1 MDYKV
6 KTRYVTATPRRAR
19 KGNNAEAS
27 ATSSGGG
34 GASISGGSAA
44 TADAH
49 THPNIDTLNQLDATP
64 ADGYLYLDS
73 TDTDTG
79 EIVRTKVKA
88 GFADEAASADH
99 ATTADHATNADNAD
113 HATNADN
120 ADHAT
125 EASHAATAD
134 DLTQWGTADERY
146 LSRQHDDTAEGSVT
160 FRKATNFEASAQS
173 PDFVSNGFAGS
184 GWAAQ
189 TAEDGKT
196 YVEADNLR
204 IRGTLTA
211 FELVIEKIRA
221 ICGALGISQACGR
234 VKSVD
239 GDATNYY
246 LVLEGDDTHGYGGF
260 QADDYIRCQR
270 WTSNGARGYW
280 VRVSF
285 IGSTAGG
292 HDNVLAINR
301 SEFDAAIVE
310 PHAGEVNAYD
320 HVQEVTAQVAQLVTD
335 DRTALITADDG
346 TSLLLADNSNPTIA
360 GLMVLPEVGDELVQ
374 YGNATDPTRQ
384 SAIYIHANG
393 TGQPAID
400 LLSGITSKSFVGC
413 LACRL
418 GGYLPTG
425 GFGLY
430 AKNGQIISLSPDG
443 QTTHYS
449 LNPDGSFELGQGAI
463 EYDGKGNVTI
473 GNNVTI
479 KWGAQSQTTY
489 KWAVSDNGTSAPN
502 HDWSSTF
509 PTDVAQGQY
518 IWKRTFYP
526 DGTETTELIGF
537 VGKDGI
543 NGVDG
548 KDGVKGEKGDPG
560 IQGEKGDQGIQ
571 GEKGEKGDKGD
582 QGSQGEKG
590 DQGDKGDPGSQGEKG
605 DKGDPGPIGPR
616 GDDGAAYYILAP
628 VGSISRTKQSP
639 TTSPSYSTKTITI
652 EAYRTEG
659 LTSKK
664 FTGGVM
670 KWAIYSS
677 DGTTIQ
683 KEGTGD
689 TVTIDYLHA
698 TRIEFKL
705 FVNEVEVAQKT
716 IPVVWNGTNGKD
728 GKDGADGISLHSNLL
743 VHTDFAPRAENYA
756 GTWLNFRSSLAT
768 INGTLNEGAAV
779 GNTDMLSASVSTQ
792 TDMFLYDVTKLL
804 SSQTWYVIGI
814 TMRGTGTAT
823 VYCYPD
829 TNEQTIY
836 VDGGAKGSPS
846 DASAEF
852 ALTSTWRRHYIAFCT
867 KSSLSGTKYVLVRLA
882 SGSQADISMV
892 TLGRPYEGGSALTA
906 DGYIKNDAQLIR
918 MATPSNMETFCGINS
933 LCTWRSSERDF
944 DFYSQSLGST
954 IMSGQWY
961 TLSFYSRGSGS
972 INTYVYDYGGRVLS
986 DASADMPMAD
996 GVKETTFDNG
1006 GSHTWQLTSEWVR
1019 HIYTFRVRTDGS
1031 YASPI
1036 LLFRATIGTSGD
1048 FIAINQVKLEMG
1060 KTASDWCL
1068 NEMDKKAVSLPD
1080 WMKAFNGY
1088 TMSGDNYIA
1097 SGNAFFGKKEE
1108 IDNTYTGCFMSSNGL
1123 QIGGNTVV
1131 GLYALDHNILK
1142 VAIDPVHQQYY
1153 FKGKVYADEGVFKGT
1168 IYADQGVFNGITTG
1182 MQLNSVTTIDT
1193 TNYTDYLE
1201 LRTHDVTGPTTAKN
1215 YTKYAYP
1222 IIPNLSTIIYVNSL
1236 PETVTVDESTSDT
1249 KIKVTKK
1256 YRSWQLPP
1264 YGTSDDE
1271 IQQALSLVGCKFIIY
1286 NNMKDSEEL
1295 GKGFYLYGRFFKTGE
1310 TDFTTYLTLG
1320 KGMVVLT
1327 MCIDSDGQFYWQY
1340 DGAIAD
1346 MKFNATLKPG
1356 TGFQYKAEIG
1366 YPPVIR
1372 PNN

>member
-34 GASISGGSAA
+34 GASISSGSAA

-49 THPNIDTLNQLDATP
+49 THPNIDTLNQLDAAP

-79 EIVRTKVKA
+79 ETVRTKVKA
-88 GFADEAASADH
+88 GFADEAASANH
-99 ATTADHATNADNAD
+99 AATADRATNADSAA
-113 HATNADN
+113 HATSADS
-120 ADHAT
+120 AAHAT
-125 EASHAATAD
+125 EATHAATAD

-146 LSRQHDDTAEGSVT
+146 LSRQHDDTALGSVT

-173 PDFVSNGFAGS
+173 PDFASNGFAGS

-189 TAEDGKT
+189 TADDGQT

-204 IRGTLTA
+204 IRGRLTA

-292 HDNVLAINR
+292 HNNVLAINR

-310 PHAGEVNAYD
+310 PQAGEVNAYD

-346 TSLLLADNSNPTIA
+346 TSMLLADNSNPTIA
-360 GLMVLPEVGDELVQ
+360 GLMVFPEVGDELVQ

-400 LLSGITSKSFVGC
+400 LLTGITSKSFVGC

-449 LNPDGSFELGQGAI
+449 LNPDGSFSLGQGAI
-463 EYDGKGNVTI
+463 EYNGKGNVTI

-479 KWGAQSQTTY
+479 KWGPQSQTTY

-502 HDWSSTF
+502 DGWSSTF
-509 PTDVAQGQY
+509 PTDVAQGKY

-537 VGKDGI
+537 VGKDG
-543 NGVDG
+543 V
-548 KDGVKGEKGDPG
+548 KGDPG
-560 IQGEKGDQGIQ
+560 A
-571 GEKGEKGDKGD
+571 
-582 QGSQGEKG
+582 
-590 DQGDKGDPGSQGEKG
+590 
-605 DKGDPGPIGPR
+605 KGDPGPRGPQ
-616 GDDGAAYYILAP
+616 GDDGAAYYILSP

-639 TTSPSYSTKTITI
+639 TTSPSYSTTTITV

-659 LTSKK
+659 LTSTK
-664 FTGGVM
+664 FTEGKM

-677 DGTTIQ
+677 DGTIVQ
-683 KEGTGD
+683 EGTGD
-689 TVTIDYLHA
+689 TATINYLHA

-728 GKDGADGISLHSNLL
+728 GKDGANGTSLHSNLL
-743 VHTDFAPRAENYA
+743 VHTDFAPKAENYA

-779 GNTDMLSASVSTQ
+779 GDTDMLSASVSAQ
-792 TDMFLYDVTKLL
+792 TDMFKYDVTKLL
-804 SSQTWYVIGI
+804 SPQTWYVIGI

-836 VDGGAKGSPS
+836 VDGKAKDSPS

-852 ALTSTWRRHYIAFCT
+852 ALTSTWRRHYIAFVT
-867 KSSLSGTKYVLVRLA
+867 KSSLSGTKYVLVRLS
-882 SGSQADISMV
+882 SGAQADIAMV
-892 TLGRPYEGGSALTA
+892 TLGRPYGGGSALTA
-906 DGYIKNDAQLIR
+906 DGYIQNDAQLIR

-933 LCTWRSSERDF
+933 LCAWRSSEREF
-944 DFYSQSLGST
+944 DFYSQALGST

-961 TLSFYSRGSGS
+961 TLSFYARGSGNL
-972 INTYVYDYGGRVLS
+972 NTYVYDYGGRILS

-996 GVKETTFDNG
+996 GVKETAFKND
-1006 GSHTWQLTSEWVR
+1006 GSHTWELTSEWVR
-1019 HIYTFRVRTDGS
+1019 HIYTFRVRTDGTYS
-1031 YASPI
+1031 SPL

-1048 FIAINQVKLEMG
+1048 FIAINQVKLELG
-1060 KTASDWCL
+1060 KNASDWCL

-1080 WMKAFNGY
+1080 WLKAFNGY

-1097 SGNAFFGKKEE
+1097 SGNAFFGRKE
-1108 IDNTYTGCFMSSNGL
+1108 IDGTYTGCMMSSNGL

-1153 FKGKVYADEGVFKGT
+1153 FKGKVYADEGIFKGT
-1168 IYADQGVFNGITTG
+1168 VYADQGVFNGITTG

-1193 TNYTDYLE
+1193 TNCENYLE
-1201 LRTHDVTGPTTAKN
+1201 LRTFDVTGTTTAKT

-1222 IIPNLSTIIYVNSL
+1222 IIPNLSTIINVNSL
-1236 PETVTVDESTSDT
+1236 PETVTVDESTADT
-1249 KIKVTKK
+1249 KIKVTKN
-1256 YRSWQLPP
+1256 YRCWKLPP
-1264 YGTSDDE
+1264 YGSKDDE
-1271 IQQALSLVGCKFIIY
+1271 IQQALALIGCKLVIY
-1286 NNMKDSEEL
+1286 NNVRSYEIA
-1295 GKGFYLYGRFFKTGE
+1295 LYGRFFKAGE
-1310 TDFTTYLTLG
+1310 TDFKAKLTLA
-1320 KGMVVLT
+1320 KGLVALT
-1327 MCIDSDGQFYWQY
+1327 MCVGTDGQFYWQY
-1340 DGAIAD
+1340 DGAVD
-1346 MKFNATLKPG
+1346 ELKVDNFKFAGTLNPG
-1356 TGFQYKAEIG
+1356 TGFTYKAEIG
-1366 YPPVIR
+1366 RPFIR

>member
-6 KTRYVTATPRRAR
+6 TTRYVTATPRKAR

-34 GASISGGSAA
+34 GASISSGSAA

-49 THPNIDTLNQLDATP
+49 THPNLDTLNQLDATP

-79 EIVRTKVKA
+79 ETVRTKVKA

-99 ATTADHATNADNAD
+99 ATTADDAK
-113 HATNADN
+113 NADN

-125 EASHAATAD
+125 EADHAAEAAHAATAD

-173 PDFVSNGFAGS
+173 PDFASNGFAGS

-189 TAEDGKT
+189 TAADGKT

-204 IRGTLTA
+204 IRGRLTA

-260 QADDYIRCQR
+260 QANDFIRCQR

-285 IGSTAGG
+285 IGSTNGG

-320 HVQEVTAQVAQLVTD
+320 HVQEVPAQVAQLVTD
-335 DRTALITADDG
+335 DLTAIITADDG
-346 TSLLLADNSNPTIA
+346 TSMLLADNSNAPIA
-360 GLMVLPEVGDELVQ
+360 GQMVLPEVGDELVQ

-400 LLSGITSKSFVGC
+400 LLTDITSKSFVGC

-449 LNPDGSFELGQGAI
+449 LNPDGSFSLGQGAI
-463 EYDGKGNVTI
+463 EYNGKGNVTI
-473 GNNVTI
+473 GSNVTI
-479 KWGAQSQTTY
+479 NWGPQSQTTY
-489 KWAVSDNGTSAPN
+489 KWAVSDNGVTAPN
-502 HDWSSTF
+502 HGWSSTF
-509 PTDVAQGQY
+509 PTNIAQGKY

-560 IQGEKGDQGIQ
+560 
-571 GEKGEKGDKGD
+571 
-582 QGSQGEKG
+582 
-590 DQGDKGDPGSQGEKG
+590 
-605 DKGDPGPIGPR
+605 PIGPR

-628 VGSISRTKQSP
+628 VGSISRTKEGP
-639 TTSPSYSTKTITI
+639 TTSPSYSTKTITV

-664 FTGGVM
+664 FTEGKM

-677 DGTTIQ
+677 DGTIVQ
-683 KEGTGD
+683 EGTGD
-689 TVTIDYLHA
+689 TATINYLHA

-779 GNTDMLSASVSTQ
+779 GDTDILSASVSTQ
-792 TDMFLYDVTKLL
+792 TDIFRYNVTKLL
-804 SSQTWYVIGI
+804 NPSTWYVIGI

-836 VDGGAKGSPS
+836 VDGDAKGSPS
-846 DASAEF
+846 DASAAF

-867 KSSLSGTKYVLVRLA
+867 KSSLSGTKYVLVRLT

-892 TLGRPYEGGSALTA
+892 TLGRPYGGGSALTA
-906 DGYIKNDAQLIR
+906 DGYIQNDAQLIR

-933 LCTWRSSERDF
+933 LCAWRSSEREF

-961 TLSFYSRGSGS
+961 TLSFYARGSGS

-986 DASADMPMAD
+986 DASADMPLAD
-996 GVKETTFDNG
+996 GVKETAFKND
-1006 GSHTWQLTSEWVR
+1006 GSHTWELTAEWVR
-1019 HIYTFRVRTDGS
+1019 HIYTFRVRTDGTYS
-1031 YASPI
+1031 SPI

-1048 FIAINQVKLEMG
+1048 FIAINQVKLELG
-1060 KTASDWCL
+1060 KNASDWCL

-1080 WMKAFNGY
+1080 WMRAFNGY

-1097 SGNAFFGKKEE
+1097 SGNAFFGKKE
-1108 IDNTYTGCFMSSNGL
+1108 IDGTYTGCMMSSNEL
-1123 QIGGNTVV
+1123 QIGGHTVV

-1153 FKGKVYADEGVFKGT
+1153 FKGKVYADEGEFKGT
-1168 IYADQGVFNGITTG
+1168 IKADKGYFNGVVTGSVRNSTTIIDKSNYSYYTEDLNGGGIGLRFDRTDSIIYLNFNDGENKFTFEEMIFYLIPYSYSTESVSSCLALLGKTYIIYHKGLKKLKLNGKFLKSGEVSTVYETSITSAGSVVKLILQLDKNGVFYWEYVAVVSTPNIPTISSGAMPNKNGTLIF
-1182 MQLNSVTTIDT
+1182 
-1193 TNYTDYLE
+1193 
-1201 LRTHDVTGPTTAKN
+1201 GP
-1215 YTKYAYP
+1215 
-1222 IIPNLSTIIYVNSL
+1222 
-1236 PETVTVDESTSDT
+1236 PETV
-1249 KIKVTKK
+1249 
-1256 YRSWQLPP
+1256 
-1264 YGTSDDE
+1264 
-1271 IQQALSLVGCKFIIY
+1271 
-1286 NNMKDSEEL
+1286 
-1295 GKGFYLYGRFFKTGE
+1295 
-1310 TDFTTYLTLG
+1310 
-1320 KGMVVLT
+1320 
-1327 MCIDSDGQFYWQY
+1327 
-1340 DGAIAD
+1340 
-1346 MKFNATLKPG
+1346 
-1356 TGFQYKAEIG
+1356 
-1366 YPPVIR
+1366 PPVIK
-1372 PNN
+1372 PDPLAE

>member
-6 KTRYVTATPRRAR
+6 TTRYVTATPRKAR

-34 GASISGGSAA
+34 GASISSGSAA

-49 THPNIDTLNQLDATP
+49 THPNLDTLNQLDATP

-79 EIVRTKVKA
+79 ETVRTKVKA

-99 ATTADHATNADNAD
+99 ATTADHATNADNAA

-125 EASHAATAD
+125 EAAHAATAD

-146 LSRQHDDTAEGSVT
+146 LSRQHDDTALGSVT

-173 PDFVSNGFAGS
+173 PDFESNGFAGS

-189 TAEDGKT
+189 TANDGQT

-211 FELVIEKIRA
+211 FELVIDKIRA

-260 QADDYIRCQR
+260 QANDFIRCQR
-270 WTSNGARGYW
+270 WTTNGARGYW

-310 PHAGEVNAYD
+310 PQAGEVNAYD
-320 HVQEVTAQVAQLVTD
+320 HAQEVTAQVAQLVTD

-346 TSLLLADNSNPTIA
+346 TSLLLADNSDPTIV

-374 YGNATDPTRQ
+374 YGNATDTTRQ

-400 LLSGITSKSFVGC
+400 LLTDITSKSFVGC

-449 LNPDGSFELGQGAI
+449 LNPDGSFSLGQGAI
-463 EYDGKGNVTI
+463 EYNGKGTVTI

-479 KWGAQSQTTY
+479 KWGPQSQTTY
-489 KWAVSDNGTSAPN
+489 KWAVSDNGTSAPGSG
-502 HDWSSTF
+502 WSSTF
-509 PTDVAQGQY
+509 PTVVAQGKY

-537 VGKDGI
+537 VGKDG
-543 NGVDG
+543 
-548 KDGVKGEKGDPG
+548 VKGA
-560 IQGEKGDQGIQ
+560 
-571 GEKGEKGDKGD
+571 
-582 QGSQGEKG
+582 
-590 DQGDKGDPGSQGEKG
+590 
-605 DKGDPGPIGPR
+605 PGPRGPQ
-616 GDDGAAYYILAP
+616 GDDGAAYYILSP
-628 VGSISRTKQSP
+628 VGSISRTQQGTAP
-639 TTSPSYSTKTITI
+639 PSYSQKTITV
-652 EAYRTEG
+652 EAYRTQG
-659 LTSKK
+659 LTSTK
-664 FTGGVM
+664 FTEGKM
-670 KWAIYSS
+670 KWVIYGD
-677 DGTTIQ
+677 DGSGGTKIAQ
-683 KEGTGD
+683 EGTGD
-689 TVTIDYLHA
+689 TATLVATRA

-705 FVNEVEVAQKT
+705 YVSEVEVAQKT
-716 IPVVWNGTNGKD
+716 IPVVWNGKDGTN

-779 GNTDMLSASVSTQ
+779 GDTDILSASVSTQ
-792 TDMFLYDVTKLL
+792 TDIFRYNVTKLIGP
-804 SSQTWYVIGI
+804 QTWYVIGI
-814 TMRGTGTAT
+814 TMRGSGIAT
-823 VYCYPD
+823 VYCYPAD

-836 VDGGAKGSPS
+836 VDGKAGGSPS
-846 DASAEF
+846 DASAAF

-867 KSSLSGTKYVLVRLA
+867 KSSISGTKYVLVRLT

-892 TLGRPYEGGSALTA
+892 TLGRPYGGGSALTA
-906 DGYIKNDAQLIR
+906 DGYIQNDAQLIR

-933 LCTWRSSERDF
+933 LCAWRSSEREF

-954 IMSGQWY
+954 IVSGQWY
-961 TLSFYSRGSGS
+961 TLSFYARGSGS
-972 INTYVYDYGGRVLS
+972 LNTYVYDYGGRVLS
-986 DASADMPMAD
+986 DASADRPLAD
-996 GVKETTFDNG
+996 GVKETAFKND
-1006 GSHTWQLTSEWVR
+1006 GSHTWELTAEWVR
-1019 HIYTFRVRTDGS
+1019 HIYTFRVRTDGTYS
-1031 YASPI
+1031 SPI

-1048 FIAINQVKLEMG
+1048 FIAINQVKLEVG
-1060 KTASDWCL
+1060 KNASDWCL

-1123 QIGGNTVV
+1123 QIGGHTVV

-1153 FKGKVYADEGVFKGT
+1153 FQGKVYADEGEFKGT
-1168 IYADQGVFNGITTG
+1168 IKADKGYFNGVVTGSVRNSTTIIDKSNYSYYTEDLNGGGIGLRFDRTDSIIYLNFNDGENKFTFEEMIFYLIPYSYSAESVSSCLALLGKTYIIYHKGLKKLKLNGKFLKSGEVSTVYETSITSAGSVVKLILQLDKNGVFYWEYVAVVSTPNIPTISSGAMPNKNGTLIF
-1182 MQLNSVTTIDT
+1182 
-1193 TNYTDYLE
+1193 
-1201 LRTHDVTGPTTAKN
+1201 GP
-1215 YTKYAYP
+1215 
-1222 IIPNLSTIIYVNSL
+1222 
-1236 PETVTVDESTSDT
+1236 PETV
-1249 KIKVTKK
+1249 
-1256 YRSWQLPP
+1256 
-1264 YGTSDDE
+1264 
-1271 IQQALSLVGCKFIIY
+1271 
-1286 NNMKDSEEL
+1286 
-1295 GKGFYLYGRFFKTGE
+1295 
-1310 TDFTTYLTLG
+1310 
-1320 KGMVVLT
+1320 
-1327 MCIDSDGQFYWQY
+1327 
-1340 DGAIAD
+1340 
-1346 MKFNATLKPG
+1346 
-1356 TGFQYKAEIG
+1356 
-1366 YPPVIR
+1366 PPVIK
-1372 PNN
+1372 PDPLAE

>member
-34 GASISGGSAA
+34 GASISSGSAA

-99 ATTADHATNADNAD
+99 ATTADHAKNADNAA
-113 HATNADN
+113 HATEAY
-120 ADHAT
+120 HAI

-134 DLTQWGTADERY
+134 DLTQWDTADQRY

-173 PDFVSNGFAGS
+173 PDFESNGFAGS

-189 TAEDGKT
+189 TADDGQT

-204 IRGTLTA
+204 IRGRLTA

-260 QADDYIRCQR
+260 QANDYIRCQR
-270 WTSNGARGYW
+270 WTSSGARGYW

-310 PHAGEVNAYD
+310 PQAGEVNAYD
-320 HVQEVTAQVAQLVTD
+320 HAQDVTAQVAQLVTD

-400 LLSGITSKSFVGC
+400 LLTGITSKSFVGC

-449 LNPDGSFELGQGAI
+449 LNPDGSFSLGQGAI
-463 EYDGKGNVTI
+463 QYNGKGDVTI

-479 KWGAQSQTTY
+479 KWGPQSQTTY
-489 KWAVSDNGTSAPN
+489 KWAVSDNGVTAPN
-502 HDWSSTF
+502 HGWDSTF
-509 PTDVAQGQY
+509 PTNIAQGKY

-537 VGKDGI
+537 VGKDG
-543 NGVDG
+543 
-548 KDGVKGEKGDPG
+548 VKGAPG
-560 IQGEKGDQGIQ
+560 A
-571 GEKGEKGDKGD
+571 
-582 QGSQGEKG
+582 
-590 DQGDKGDPGSQGEKG
+590 
-605 DKGDPGPIGPR
+605 KGDPGPRGPQ
-616 GDDGAAYYILAP
+616 GVDGAAYYILAP
-628 VGSISRTKQSP
+628 VGSISRTKKDA
-639 TTSPSYSTKTITI
+639 TTSPSYSTKTITV
-652 EAYRTEG
+652 EAYRTQG

-728 GKDGADGISLHSNLL
+728 GKDGADGTSLHSNLL

-779 GNTDMLSASVSTQ
+779 GDTDMLSASVSTQ
-792 TDMFLYDVTKLL
+792 TDMFRYDVTKLL
-804 SSQTWYVIGI
+804 SPQTWYVIGI
-814 TMRGTGTAT
+814 TMRGSGTAT

-836 VDGGAKGSPS
+836 VDGKAGDSPS
-846 DASAEF
+846 DASAAF

-867 KSSLSGTKYVLVRLA
+867 KSSLSGTKYVLVRLT

-906 DGYIKNDAQLIR
+906 DGYIQNDAQLIR

-933 LCTWRSSERDF
+933 LCAWRSSEREF

-954 IMSGQWY
+954 IVSGQWY

-972 INTYVYDYGGRVLS
+972 INTFVYDYGGRVLS
-986 DASADMPMAD
+986 DASADMPLAD
-996 GVKETTFDNG
+996 GVKETAFNNN
-1006 GSHTWQLTSEWVR
+1006 GSHTWELTAEWVR
-1019 HIYTFRVRTDGS
+1019 HIYTFRVRTDGTYS
-1031 YASPI
+1031 SPI

-1048 FIAINQVKLEMG
+1048 FIAINQVKLEVG

-1080 WMKAFNGY
+1080 WLKAFNGY

-1097 SGNAFFGKKEE
+1097 SGNAFFGRKEIE
-1108 IDNTYTGCFMSSNGL
+1108 DGTYTGCMMSSNGL

-1153 FKGKVYADEGVFKGT
+1153 FKGT

-1182 MQLNSVTTIDT
+1182 MQLNSVTVITES
-1193 TNYTDYLE
+1193 NYTNYLE
-1201 LRTHDVTGPTTAKN
+1201 LRTYKVTGLGIKR
-1215 YTKYAYP
+1215 YKKYAYP
-1222 IIPNLSTIIYVNSL
+1222 IIPNLSTIINVNSL
-1236 PETVTVDESTSDT
+1236 PETVTVDESTADT
-1249 KIKVTKK
+1249 KIEVTKD
-1256 YRSWQLPP
+1256 YRSWVLPP
-1264 YGTSDDE
+1264 YGSTDE
-1271 IQQALSLVGCKFIIY
+1271 DIQQALALIGCKLVIY
-1286 NNMKDSEEL
+1286 NNIDSNQID
-1295 GKGFYLYGRFFKTGE
+1295 LYGRFFKTGE
-1310 TDFTTYLTLG
+1310 TDPKASLTLA
-1320 KGMVVLT
+1320 KGMVALT
-1327 MCIDSDGQFYWQY
+1327 MCVGTDGQFYWQY
-1340 DGAIAD
+1340 DGAIVEL
-1346 MKFNATLKPG
+1346 KFNDLKFQGTLKPG
-1356 TGFQYKAEIG
+1356 TGFSKAEIA
-1366 YPPVIR
+1366 PPFYKT
-1372 PNN
+1372 

>member
-6 KTRYVTATPRRAR
+6 TTRYVTATPRRAR

-34 GASISGGSAA
+34 GASISSGGS
-44 TADAH
+44 TPSADAH
-49 THPNIDTLNQLDATP
+49 THPNIDTLNRLDTTP

-99 ATTADHATNADNAD
+99 AATADHATNADNAD

-134 DLTQWGTADERY
+134 DLTQWDTADQRY
-146 LSRQHDDTAEGSVT
+146 LSRQHDDTAFGSVT

-173 PDFVSNGFAGS
+173 PDFASNGFAGS

-204 IRGTLTA
+204 IRGRLTA

-260 QADDYIRCQR
+260 QANDFIRCQR
-270 WTSNGARGYW
+270 WTTNGARGYW

-320 HVQEVTAQVAQLVTD
+320 HVQDVSAHVVQLVTD
-335 DRTALITADDG
+335 DLASLITVDDG
-346 TSLLLADNSNPTIA
+346 TTELFADDSDTPVA

-400 LLSGITSKSFVGC
+400 LLTGITSKSFVGC

-449 LNPDGSFELGQGAI
+449 LNPDGSFSLGQGAI
-463 EYDGKGNVTI
+463 EYNGKGDVTI

-479 KWGAQSQTTY
+479 KWGPQSQTTY
-489 KWAVSDNGTSAPN
+489 KWAVSDNGTSAPAHGWN
-502 HDWSSTF
+502 STF
-509 PTDVAQGQY
+509 PTAVAQGKY

-537 VGKDGI
+537 VGKDGV
-543 NGVDG
+543 NGN
-548 KDGVKGEKGDPG
+548 PG
-560 IQGEKGDQGIQ
+560 A
-571 GEKGEKGDKGD
+571 
-582 QGSQGEKG
+582 
-590 DQGDKGDPGSQGEKG
+590 
-605 DKGDPGPIGPR
+605 KGDPGPRGPQ
-616 GDDGAAYYILAP
+616 GDDGAAYYILSP
-628 VGSISRTKQSP
+628 VGSISRTQQG
-639 TTSPSYSTKTITI
+639 TAAPSYSQKTITV
-652 EAYRTEG
+652 EAYRTQG
-659 LTSKK
+659 LTSTK
-664 FTGGVM
+664 FTEGKM
-670 KWAIYSS
+670 KWVIYGD
-677 DGTTIQ
+677 DGSGGTKIAQ
-683 KEGTGD
+683 EGTGD
-689 TVTIDYLHA
+689 TATLVATRA

-705 FVNEVEVAQKT
+705 YLDKVEVAQKT
-716 IPVVWNGTNGKD
+716 IPVVWNGKDGTN
-728 GKDGADGISLHSNLL
+728 GKDGADGTSLHNNLL

-779 GNTDMLSASVSTQ
+779 GDTDMLSASVSTQ
-792 TDMFLYDVTKLL
+792 TDIFRYDVTKLL
-804 SSQTWYVIGI
+804 SPQTWYVIGI
-814 TMRGTGTAT
+814 TMRGSGTAT

-836 VDGGAKGSPS
+836 VDGKAKGSPS
-846 DASAEF
+846 DASAAF

-892 TLGRPYEGGSALTA
+892 TLSRPYEGGSALAA
-906 DGYIKNDAQLIR
+906 DGYIQNDAQLIR

-933 LCTWRSSERDF
+933 LCAWRSSEREF
-944 DFYSQSLGST
+944 DFYSQPLGST
-954 IMSGQWY
+954 IISGQWY
-961 TLSFYSRGSGS
+961 TLSFYARGSGS
-972 INTYVYDYGGRVLS
+972 LNTYVYDYGGRVLS
-986 DASADMPMAD
+986 DASADMPLAD
-996 GVKETTFDNG
+996 GVKETTFDTG
-1006 GSHTWQLTSEWVR
+1006 GSHTWPLTSEWVR
-1019 HIYTFRVRTDGS
+1019 HIYTFRVRPDGS
-1031 YASPI
+1031 YSSPL

-1048 FIAINQVKLEMG
+1048 FIAINQVKLELG
-1060 KTASDWCL
+1060 KNASDWCL

-1080 WMKAFNGY
+1080 WMKSFNGY
-1088 TMSGDNYIA
+1088 TMIGDNYIA
-1097 SGNAFFGKKEE
+1097 SGNAFFGRKE
-1108 IDNTYTGCFMSSNGL
+1108 IDGTYTGCMMSSNGL

-1131 GLYALDHNILK
+1131 GMYALDHNILK
-1142 VAIDPVHQQYY
+1142 VAIDPVNQQYY
-1153 FKGKVYADEGVFKGT
+1153 FKGKVYADEGEFKGT
-1168 IYADQGVFNGITTG
+1168 IKADKGYFNGVVTGSVRNSTTIIDKSNYSYYTEVLNGGGIGLRFDRTDSIIYLNLNDGENKFTFEEMIFYLIPYSYSAESVSSCLALLGKTYIIYHKGLKKLKLNGKFLKSGEVSTVYETSITSAGSVVKLILQLDTNGVFYWEYVAVVSTPNIPTISSGAMPNKNGTLIF
-1182 MQLNSVTTIDT
+1182 
-1193 TNYTDYLE
+1193 
-1201 LRTHDVTGPTTAKN
+1201 GP
-1215 YTKYAYP
+1215 
-1222 IIPNLSTIIYVNSL
+1222 
-1236 PETVTVDESTSDT
+1236 PETV
-1249 KIKVTKK
+1249 
-1256 YRSWQLPP
+1256 
-1264 YGTSDDE
+1264 
-1271 IQQALSLVGCKFIIY
+1271 
-1286 NNMKDSEEL
+1286 
-1295 GKGFYLYGRFFKTGE
+1295 
-1310 TDFTTYLTLG
+1310 
-1320 KGMVVLT
+1320 
-1327 MCIDSDGQFYWQY
+1327 
-1340 DGAIAD
+1340 
-1346 MKFNATLKPG
+1346 
-1356 TGFQYKAEIG
+1356 
-1366 YPPVIR
+1366 PPVIK
-1372 PNN
+1372 PDPLAE

>member
-49 THPNIDTLNQLDATP
+49 THSNIDTLNQLDAAP

-79 EIVRTKVKA
+79 ETVRTKVKA

-99 ATTADHATNADNAD
+99 ATTADD
-113 HATNADN
+113 ATNADN

-125 EASHAATAD
+125 EADHAAEAAHAATAD
-134 DLTQWGTADERY
+134 DLTQWDTADQRY
-146 LSRQHDDTAEGSVT
+146 LSRQHDDTAFGSVT

-173 PDFVSNGFAGS
+173 PDFASNGFAGS

-260 QADDYIRCQR
+260 QANDFIRCQR

-301 SEFDAAIVE
+301 KEFDAAIVE

-320 HVQEVTAQVAQLVTD
+320 HVQDVTAQVAQLVTD

-400 LLSGITSKSFVGC
+400 LLTGITSKSFVGC

-443 QTTHYS
+443 RTTHYS
-449 LNPDGSFELGQGAI
+449 LNPDGSFSLGQGAI
-463 EYDGKGNVTI
+463 EYNGKGGVTI

-479 KWGAQSQTTY
+479 KWGPQSQTTY
-489 KWAVSDNGTSAPN
+489 KWAVSDNGTSAPGSG
-502 HDWSSTF
+502 WSSTF
-509 PTDVAQGQY
+509 PTDVAQGKY

-548 KDGVKGEKGDPG
+548 AKGDKGEKGD
-560 IQGEKGDQGIQ
+560 
-571 GEKGEKGDKGD
+571 KGDKGD

-590 DQGDKGDPGSQGEKG
+590 D
-605 DKGDPGPIGPR
+605 KGDPGPRGPQ

-628 VGSISRTKQSP
+628 VGSISRTKKGA
-639 TTSPSYSTKTITI
+639 TISPSYSTTTITV
-652 EAYRTEG
+652 EAYRTQG

-743 VHTDFAPRAENYA
+743 VHTDFAPKAENYA

-779 GNTDMLSASVSTQ
+779 GDTDILSASVSEQ
-792 TDMFLYDVTKLL
+792 TNMFQYDVTKLIGP
-804 SSQTWYVIGI
+804 STWYVIGI

-823 VYCYPD
+823 VYCYPE
-829 TNEQTIY
+829 TNVQTIY

-846 DASAEF
+846 DASAAF
-852 ALTSTWRRHYIAFCT
+852 VLTSTWRRHYIAFCT
-867 KSSLSGTKYVLVRLA
+867 KSSTKYVLVRLT

-892 TLGRPYEGGSALTA
+892 TLGRPYGGGSALTA
-906 DGYIKNDAQLIR
+906 DGYIQNDAQLIR

-933 LCTWRSSERDF
+933 LCAWRSSEREF

-986 DASADMPMAD
+986 DASADIPLAD
-996 GVKETTFDNG
+996 GVKEKTFYNDG
-1006 GSHTWQLTSEWVR
+1006 GHTWELTSEWTR

-1031 YASPI
+1031 YSNPL
-1036 LLFRATIGTSGD
+1036 LLFRATIGTSGA
-1048 FIAINQVKLEMG
+1048 FLAINQVKLEMG
-1060 KTASDWCL
+1060 KNASDWCL

-1097 SGNAFFGKKEE
+1097 SGNAFFGRKEIE
-1108 IDNTYTGCFMSSNGL
+1108 DGTYTGCMMSSNGL
-1123 QIGGNTVV
+1123 KIGGNTVV

-1142 VAIDPVHQQYY
+1142 VAIDPVNQQYY

-1168 IYADQGVFNGITTG
+1168 VYADQGVFNGITTG
-1182 MQLNSVTTIDT
+1182 MQLNSVTVINTS
-1193 TNYTDYLE
+1193 NWADYLE
-1201 LRTHDVTGPTTAKN
+1201 LRVKSTSGLGTIKYN
-1215 YTKYAYP
+1215 KYAYP
-1222 IIPNLSTIIYVNSL
+1222 IIPNLSSIIYVNSL
-1236 PETVTVDESTSDT
+1236 PETVTETDGNNKTS
-1249 KIKVTKK
+1249 K
-1256 YRSWQLPP
+1256 YYKYWQLPP
-1264 YGTSDDE
+1264 YGDSDKE

-1286 NNMKDSEEL
+1286 NNMTDTDSL
-1295 GKGFYLYGRFFKTGE
+1295 GKEFKLYGLFSKKGE
-1310 TDFTTYLTLG
+1310 TDFTTYLNLG
-1320 KGMVVLT
+1320 KGMIILT
-1327 MCIDSDGQFYWQY
+1327 MCVGSDGQFYWEY
-1340 DGAIAD
+1340 DGAL
-1346 MKFNATLKPG
+1346 FNIKLNGTLKPG
-1356 TGFQYKAEIG
+1356 NGWYLQTDNIIK
-1366 YPPVIR
+1366 PPINPR
-1372 PNN
+1372 PMGE

>member
-6 KTRYVTATPRRAR
+6 TTRYVTATPRKAR

-34 GASISGGSAA
+34 GASISSGSAA

-49 THPNIDTLNQLDATP
+49 THPNLDTLNQLDATP

-79 EIVRTKVKA
+79 ETVRTKVKA

-99 ATTADHATNADNAD
+99 ATTADDAK
-113 HATNADN
+113 NADN

-125 EASHAATAD
+125 EADHAAEAAHAATAD

-173 PDFVSNGFAGS
+173 PDFASNGFAGS

-189 TAEDGKT
+189 TAADGKT

-204 IRGTLTA
+204 IRGRLTA

-260 QADDYIRCQR
+260 QANDFIRCQR

-285 IGSTAGG
+285 IGSTNGG

-320 HVQEVTAQVAQLVTD
+320 HVQEVPAQVAQLVTD
-335 DRTALITADDG
+335 DLTAIITADDG
-346 TSLLLADNSNPTIA
+346 TSMLLADNSNAPIA
-360 GLMVLPEVGDELVQ
+360 GQMVLPEVGDELVQ

-400 LLSGITSKSFVGC
+400 LLTDITSKSFVGC

-449 LNPDGSFELGQGAI
+449 LNPDGSFSLGQGAI
-463 EYDGKGNVTI
+463 EYNGKGTVTI

-479 KWGAQSQTTY
+479 KWGPQSQTTY
-489 KWAVSDNGTSAPN
+489 KWAVSDNGTSAPGSG
-502 HDWSSTF
+502 WSSTF
-509 PTDVAQGQY
+509 PTVVAQGKY

-537 VGKDGI
+537 VGKDG
-543 NGVDG
+543 
-548 KDGVKGEKGDPG
+548 VKGA
-560 IQGEKGDQGIQ
+560 
-571 GEKGEKGDKGD
+571 
-582 QGSQGEKG
+582 
-590 DQGDKGDPGSQGEKG
+590 
-605 DKGDPGPIGPR
+605 PGPRGPQ
-616 GDDGAAYYILAP
+616 GDDGAAYYILSP
-628 VGSISRTKQSP
+628 VGSISRTQQG
-639 TTSPSYSTKTITI
+639 TATPSYSQKTITV
-652 EAYRTEG
+652 EAYRTQG
-659 LTSKK
+659 LTSTK
-664 FTGGVM
+664 FTEGKM
-670 KWAIYSS
+670 KWVIYGD
-677 DGTTIQ
+677 DGSGGTKIAQ
-683 KEGTGD
+683 EGTGD
-689 TVTIDYLHA
+689 TATLVATRA

-705 FVNEVEVAQKT
+705 YVSEVEVAQKT
-716 IPVVWNGTNGKD
+716 IPVVWNGKDGTN

-779 GNTDMLSASVSTQ
+779 GDTDMLSASVSTQ
-792 TDMFLYDVTKLL
+792 TNMFQYDVTKLIGP
-804 SSQTWYVIGI
+804 QTWYVIGI
-814 TMRGTGTAT
+814 TMRGSGTAT

-836 VDGGAKGSPS
+836 ADGDAKGSPN
-846 DASAEF
+846 DASAAF

-867 KSSLSGTKYVLVRLA
+867 KSSLSGTKYVLVRLT

-892 TLGRPYEGGSALTA
+892 TLGRPYGGGSALTA
-906 DGYIKNDAQLIR
+906 DDYIQNDAQLIR

-933 LCTWRSSERDF
+933 LCAWRSSEREF

-954 IMSGQWY
+954 IVSGQWY

-986 DASADMPMAD
+986 DASADMPLAD
-996 GVKETTFDNG
+996 GVKETAFNND
-1006 GSHTWQLTSEWVR
+1006 GSHTWELTAEWVR
-1019 HIYTFRVRTDGS
+1019 HIYTFRVRTDGTYS
-1031 YASPI
+1031 NPL

-1048 FIAINQVKLEMG
+1048 FIAINQVKLELG
-1060 KTASDWCL
+1060 KNASDWCL

-1080 WMKAFNGY
+1080 WMRAFNGY

-1097 SGNAFFGKKEE
+1097 SGNAFFGKKE
-1108 IDNTYTGCFMSSNGL
+1108 IDGTYTGCMMSSNGL

-1131 GLYALDHNILK
+1131 GMYALDHNLLK

-1153 FKGKVYADEGVFKGT
+1153 FQGKVYADEGIFKGT
-1168 IYADQGVFNGITTG
+1168 VYADQGVFNGITTG
-1182 MQLNSVTTIDT
+1182 MQLNSVTVINTS
-1193 TNYTDYLE
+1193 NWADYLE
-1201 LRTHDVTGPTTAKN
+1201 LRVKSTSGLGTIKYN
-1215 YTKYAYP
+1215 KYAYP
-1222 IIPNLSTIIYVNSL
+1222 IIPNLSSIIYVNSL
-1236 PETVTVDESTSDT
+1236 PETVTETDGNNKTS
-1249 KIKVTKK
+1249 K
-1256 YRSWQLPP
+1256 YYKYWQLPP
-1264 YGTSDDE
+1264 YGDSDEE

-1286 NNMKDSEEL
+1286 NNMTDTDSL
-1295 GKGFYLYGRFFKTGE
+1295 GKEFKLYGRFSKKGE
-1310 TDFTTYLTLG
+1310 TDFTTYLNLG
-1320 KGMVVLT
+1320 KGMIILT
-1327 MCIDSDGQFYWQY
+1327 MCVGSDGQFYWQY
-1340 DGAIAD
+1340 DGALFKI
-1346 MKFNATLKPG
+1346 KLNGTLKPG
-1356 TGFQYKAEIG
+1356 NGWQIQTDNIIK
-1366 YPPVIR
+1366 PPIYQT
-1372 PNN
+1372 PMGE

>member
-34 GASISGGSAA
+34 GASISSGGS
-44 TADAH
+44 TPSADAH

-79 EIVRTKVKA
+79 ETVRTKVKA

-99 ATTADHATNADNAD
+99 AATADHATNADNAA

-134 DLTQWGTADERY
+134 DLTQWDTADQRY
-146 LSRQHDDTAEGSVT
+146 LSRQHDDTALGSVT

-173 PDFVSNGFAGS
+173 PDFESNGFAGS

-189 TAEDGKT
+189 TANDGQT

-204 IRGTLTA
+204 IRGRLTA

-260 QADDYIRCQR
+260 QANDFIRCQR
-270 WTSNGARGYW
+270 WTASGARGYW

-292 HDNVLAINR
+292 HNNVLAINR

-310 PHAGEVNAYD
+310 PQAGEVNAYD
-320 HVQEVTAQVAQLVTD
+320 HAQDVTAQVAQLVTD

-360 GLMVLPEVGDELVQ
+360 GLMVFPEVGDELVQ
-374 YGNATDPTRQ
+374 YGNATDTTRQ

-400 LLSGITSKSFVGC
+400 LLTGITSKSFVGC

-443 QTTHYS
+443 HTTHYS

-463 EYDGKGNVTI
+463 EYDGKGTVTI

-479 KWGAQSQTTY
+479 KWGPQSQTTY
-489 KWAVSDNGTSAPN
+489 KWAVSDNGTSAPGSG
-502 HDWSSTF
+502 WSSTF
-509 PTDVAQGQY
+509 PTDVAQGKY

-537 VGKDGI
+537 VGKDG
-543 NGVDG
+543 V
-548 KDGVKGEKGDPG
+548 
-560 IQGEKGDQGIQ
+560 
-571 GEKGEKGDKGD
+571 
-582 QGSQGEKG
+582 
-590 DQGDKGDPGSQGEKG
+590 
-605 DKGDPGPIGPR
+605 KGDPGPRGPQ

-628 VGSISRTKQSP
+628 VGSISRTQQG
-639 TTSPSYSTKTITI
+639 TATPSYSQKTITV
-652 EAYRTEG
+652 EAYRTQG
-659 LTSKK
+659 LTSTK
-664 FTGGVM
+664 FTEGVM
-670 KWAIYSS
+670 RWAVYGS
-677 DGTTIQ
+677 DGTIIAQ
-683 KEGTGD
+683 AGTGD
-689 TVTIDYLHA
+689 TVKLVAANA

-728 GKDGADGISLHSNLL
+728 GKDGADGTSLHSNLL
-743 VHTDFAPRAENYA
+743 VHTDFAPKAENYA

-779 GNTDMLSASVSTQ
+779 GDTDMLSASVSAQ
-792 TDMFLYDVTKLL
+792 TDMFKYDVTKLL
-804 SSQTWYVIGI
+804 SPQTWYVIGI
-814 TMRGTGTAT
+814 TMRGSGTAT

-836 VDGGAKGSPS
+836 VDGKAKDSPS

-867 KSSLSGTKYVLVRLA
+867 KSISGTKYVLVRLT
-882 SGSQADISMV
+882 SGAQADISMV
-892 TLGRPYEGGSALTA
+892 TLGRPYEGGSALAA
-906 DGYIKNDAQLIR
+906 DGYIQNDTQLIR

-933 LCTWRSSERDF
+933 LCAWRSNEREF

-954 IMSGQWY
+954 IVSAQWY
-961 TLSFYSRGSGS
+961 TLSFYARGSGS
-972 INTYVYDYGGRVLS
+972 INTFVYDYGGRVLS

-996 GVKETTFDNG
+996 GVKETTFDTG
-1006 GSHTWQLTSEWVR
+1006 GSHTWPLTSEWVR
-1019 HIYTFRVRTDGS
+1019 HIYTFRVRPDGS
-1031 YASPI
+1031 YSSPL

-1048 FIAINQVKLEMG
+1048 FIAINQVKLEVG

-1080 WMKAFNGY
+1080 WLKAFNGY

-1097 SGNAFFGKKEE
+1097 SGNAFFGRKE
-1108 IDNTYTGCFMSSNGL
+1108 IDGTYTGCMMSSNGL

-1131 GLYALDHNILK
+1131 GMYALDHNTLQ
-1142 VAIDPVHQQYY
+1142 VAIDPVNKQYY
-1153 FKGKVYADEGVFKGT
+1153 FKGKVYADEGEFKGT
-1168 IYADQGVFNGITTG
+1168 IKADKGYFKGVVTGSVRNSTTIIDKSNYSYYTEDLNGGGVGLRFDRTDSIIYLNFNDGENKFTFEEMIFYLIPYSYSTESVSSCLALLGKTYIIYHKGLKKLKLNGKFLKSGEVSTVYETSITSAGSVVKLILQLDKNGVFYWEYVAVVSTPNIPTISSGAMPNKNGT
-1182 MQLNSVTTIDT
+1182 L
-1193 TNYTDYLE
+1193 YF
-1201 LRTHDVTGPTTAKN
+1201 GP
-1215 YTKYAYP
+1215 
-1222 IIPNLSTIIYVNSL
+1222 
-1236 PETVTVDESTSDT
+1236 PETV
-1249 KIKVTKK
+1249 
-1256 YRSWQLPP
+1256 
-1264 YGTSDDE
+1264 
-1271 IQQALSLVGCKFIIY
+1271 
-1286 NNMKDSEEL
+1286 
-1295 GKGFYLYGRFFKTGE
+1295 
-1310 TDFTTYLTLG
+1310 
-1320 KGMVVLT
+1320 
-1327 MCIDSDGQFYWQY
+1327 
-1340 DGAIAD
+1340 
-1346 MKFNATLKPG
+1346 
-1356 TGFQYKAEIG
+1356 
-1366 YPPVIR
+1366 PPVIK
-1372 PNN
+1372 PEPLAE

>member
-6 KTRYVTATPRRAR
+6 TTRYVTATPRRAR

-34 GASISGGSAA
+34 GASISSGSAA

-49 THPNIDTLNQLDATP
+49 THPNIDTLNQLDAAP

-79 EIVRTKVKA
+79 ETVRTKVKA
-88 GFADEAASADH
+88 GFADEATSADH
-99 ATTADHATNADNAD
+99 ATTADHATNADNAT
-113 HATNADN
+113 HATEAT
-120 ADHAT
+120 HAA

-134 DLTQWGTADERY
+134 DLTQWGTADQRY

-189 TAEDGKT
+189 TAADGKT

-204 IRGTLTA
+204 IRGKLTA

-260 QADDYIRCQR
+260 RANDFIRCQR
-270 WTSNGARGYW
+270 WTTNGARGYW

-320 HVQEVTAQVAQLVTD
+320 HVVQEVPAQVVQLVTD

-346 TSLLLADNSNPTIA
+346 TSLLLADNSDPTIA
-360 GLMVLPEVGDELVQ
+360 GLMVLPEAGDELVQ
-374 YGNATDPTRQ
+374 YGNATDTTRQ

-400 LLSGITSKSFVGC
+400 LLTGITSKSFVGC

-443 QTTHYS
+443 HTTHYS
-449 LNPDGSFELGQGAI
+449 LNPDGSFSLGQGAI
-463 EYDGKGNVTI
+463 EYNGKGTVTI

-479 KWGAQSQTTY
+479 KWGPQSQTTY
-489 KWAVSDNGTSAPN
+489 KWAVSDNGVTAPN
-502 HDWSSTF
+502 RGWDSTF
-509 PTDVAQGQY
+509 PTNIAQGKY

-537 VGKDGI
+537 VGKDGV

-548 KDGVKGEKGDPG
+548 KDGINGE
-560 IQGEKGDQGIQ
+560 
-571 GEKGEKGDKGD
+571 
-582 QGSQGEKG
+582 
-590 DQGDKGDPGSQGEKG
+590 KGDPGSQGEKG

-628 VGSISRTKQSP
+628 VGSISRTQQG
-639 TTSPSYSTKTITI
+639 TATPSYSQKTITV
-652 EAYRTEG
+652 EAYRTQG
-659 LTSKK
+659 LKSTK
-664 FTGGVM
+664 FTGGKM
-670 KWAIYSS
+670 KWIIYGDDGSG
-677 DGTTIQ
+677 GTTIAQ
-683 KEGTGD
+683 EGTGD
-689 TVTIDYLHA
+689 TATLVATRA

-705 FVNEVEVAQKT
+705 YLDKVEVAQKA

-728 GKDGADGISLHSNLL
+728 GKDGADGTSLHSNLL

-779 GNTDMLSASVSTQ
+779 GDTDMLSASVSTQ
-792 TDMFLYDVTKLL
+792 TDMFQYDVTKLL
-804 SSQTWYVIGI
+804 SPQTWYVIGI

-836 VDGGAKGSPS
+836 VDGDAKGSPS
-846 DASAEF
+846 DASAAF

-867 KSSLSGTKYVLVRLA
+867 KSSLSGTKYVLVRLT

-906 DGYIKNDAQLIR
+906 DGYIQNDAQLIR

-933 LCTWRSSERDF
+933 LCAWRSSEREF

-961 TLSFYSRGSGS
+961 TLSFYARGSGS
-972 INTYVYDYGGRVLS
+972 LNTYVYDYGGRVLS

-996 GVKETTFDNG
+996 GVKETTFYNDG
-1006 GSHTWQLTSEWVR
+1006 RHTWQLTAEWVR
-1019 HIYTFRVRTDGS
+1019 HIYTFRVRADGS
-1031 YASPI
+1031 YSSPL

-1048 FIAINQVKLEMG
+1048 FIAINQVKLEVG

-1080 WMKAFNGY
+1080 WMKSFNGY
-1088 TMSGDNYIA
+1088 TMIGDNYIA

-1108 IDNTYTGCFMSSNGL
+1108 IDNTYTGCFMSSNEL

-1131 GLYALDHNILK
+1131 GMYALDHNVLK

-1153 FKGKVYADEGVFKGT
+1153 FKGKVYADEGIFKGT

-1182 MQLNSVTTIDT
+1182 MQLNSVTVITDS
-1193 TNYTDYLE
+1193 NYTNYLE
-1201 LRTHDVTGPTTAKN
+1201 LRTYDTGGTTTVKS

-1222 IIPNLSTIIYVNSL
+1222 IIPNISTIINVNYL
-1236 PETVTVDESTSDT
+1236 PETVTVDESTADT
-1249 KIKVTKK
+1249 KIKVTKD
-1256 YRSWQLPP
+1256 YRSWVLPP
-1264 YGTSDDE
+1264 YGSTDE
-1271 IQQALSLVGCKFIIY
+1271 DIQQALSLIGRRLIIY
-1286 NNMKDSEEL
+1286 NNVGSYEIA
-1295 GKGFYLYGRFFKTGE
+1295 LYGRFFKTGE
-1310 TDFTTYLTLG
+1310 TDFKVKLTLA
-1320 KGMVVLT
+1320 KGLAALT
-1327 MCIDSDGQFYWQY
+1327 MCVGTDGQFYWQY
-1340 DGAIAD
+1340 DGAIAELKVD
-1346 MKFNATLKPG
+1346 KYKFAGTLKPG
-1356 TGFQYKAEIG
+1356 TGFQYKAEIE
-1366 YPPVIR
+1366 PPLIR
-1372 PNN
+1372 PFN

>member
-19 KGNNAEAS
+19 KGNNAEAA
-27 ATSSGGG
+27 ATSGGG
-34 GASISGGSAA
+34 GGAYISGGSAA

-49 THPNIDTLNQLDATP
+49 THSNIDTLNQLDAAP

-79 EIVRTKVKA
+79 GIVRTKVKA
-88 GFADEAASADH
+88 GFADEATSANH
-99 ATTADHATNADNAD
+99 ATTADRATNADNAA
-113 HATNADN
+113 HAAE
-120 ADHAT
+120 ADHAA
-125 EASHAATAD
+125 EATHAATAD

-146 LSRQHDDTAEGSVT
+146 LSRQHDDTALGSVT
-160 FRKATNFEASAQS
+160 FCKATNFEASAQS
-173 PDFVSNGFAGS
+173 PDFASNGFEGS

-189 TAEDGKT
+189 TAADGQT
-196 YVEADNLR
+196 YMEADNLR
-204 IRGTLTA
+204 IRGRLTA

-260 QADDYIRCQR
+260 QANDFIRCQR
-270 WTSNGARGYW
+270 WTTSGARGYW

-292 HDNVLAINR
+292 HNNVLAINR

-310 PHAGEVNAYD
+310 PQAGEVGAYD
-320 HVQEVTAQVAQLVTD
+320 HVKEVPAQVFQLVTD

-346 TSLLLADNSNPTIA
+346 TSMLLVDNSTPTITE
-360 GLMVLPEVGDELVQ
+360 LMVLPEVGDELVQ
-374 YGNATDPTRQ
+374 YGNATAPTRQ

-400 LLSGITSKSFVGC
+400 LLTGITTKSFIGC

-443 QTTHYS
+443 HTTHYS
-449 LNPDGSFELGQGAI
+449 LNPDGSFSLGQGAI
-463 EYDGKGNVTI
+463 QYNGKGNVTI
-473 GNNVTI
+473 GSNVTI
-479 KWGAQSQTTY
+479 NWGPQSQTTY
-489 KWAVSDNGTSAPN
+489 KWAVSDNGVTAPN
-502 HDWSSTF
+502 HGWSSTF
-509 PTDVAQGQY
+509 PTNIAQGKY

-548 KDGVKGEKGDPG
+548 KDGINGEK
-560 IQGEKGDQGIQ
+560 

-582 QGSQGEKG
+582 QG
-590 DQGDKGDPGSQGEKG
+590 
-605 DKGDPGPIGPR
+605 PIGPK

-628 VGSISRTKQSP
+628 VGSISRTQQG
-639 TTSPSYSTKTITI
+639 TATPSYSQKTITV
-652 EAYRTEG
+652 EAYRTQG
-659 LTSKK
+659 LKSTK
-664 FTGGVM
+664 FPGGVM
-670 KWAIYSS
+670 RWAIYSV
-677 DGTTIQ
+677 DGSGNTTKS
-683 KEGTGD
+683 KEGTGY
-689 TVTIDYLHA
+689 TATFESTRV

-705 FVNEVEVAQKT
+705 YVGNVEVAQKT
-716 IPVVWNGTNGKD
+716 IPVVWNGKDGTN
-728 GKDGADGISLHSNLL
+728 GKDGADGTSLHNNLL
-743 VHTDFAPRAENYA
+743 VHTDFAPKAENYA

-768 INGTLNEGAAV
+768 ISGTLNEGAAV
-779 GNTDMLSASVSTQ
+779 GDTDMLSASVSTQ
-792 TDMFLYDVTKLL
+792 TDIFRYDVTKLL
-804 SSQTWYVIGI
+804 SPQTWYVIGI
-814 TMRGTGTAT
+814 TMRGSGTAT

-836 VDGGAKGSPS
+836 VDGKASGSPS
-846 DASAEF
+846 DTSAAF
-852 ALTSTWRRHYIAFCT
+852 ALTSTWRRHYIAFVT
-867 KSSLSGTKYVLVRLA
+867 KSSLSGTKYVLVRLS
-882 SGSQADISMV
+882 SGAQADIAMV
-892 TLGRPYEGGSALTA
+892 TLGRPYGGGSALTA
-906 DGYIKNDAQLIR
+906 DGYIQNDAQLIR

-933 LCTWRSSERDF
+933 LCAWRSSEREF

-954 IMSGQWY
+954 IVSGQWY
-961 TLSFYSRGSGS
+961 TLSFYARGSGS
-972 INTYVYDYGGRVLS
+972 LNTYVYDYGGRVLS

-996 GVKETTFDNG
+996 GVKEKTFKNDG
-1006 GSHTWQLTSEWVR
+1006 GHTWELTSEWTR
-1019 HIYTFRVRTDGS
+1019 HIYTFRVRTDGTYS
-1031 YASPI
+1031 SPL

-1048 FIAINQVKLEMG
+1048 FIAINQVKLEVG

-1097 SGNAFFGKKEE
+1097 SGNAFFGKKE
-1108 IDNTYTGCFMSSNGL
+1108 IDDGTYTGCMMSSNGL
-1123 QIGGNTVV
+1123 QIGGHTVV

-1153 FKGKVYADEGVFKGT
+1153 FKGKVYADEGEFKGT
-1168 IYADQGVFNGITTG
+1168 IKADKGYFNGVVTG
-1182 MQLNSVTTIDT
+1182 SVRNSTTIIDKS
-1193 TNYTDYLE
+1193 NYSY
-1201 LRTHDVTGPTTAKN
+1201 
-1215 YTKYAYP
+1215 YTEDLNGGGKG
-1222 IIPNLSTIIYVNSL
+1222 IRFDRIDSIIYLNVNDGNSL
-1236 PETVTVDESTSDT
+1236 
-1249 KIKVTKK
+1249 
-1256 YRSWQLPP
+1256 
-1264 YGTSDDE
+1264 
-1271 IQQALSLVGCKFIIY
+1271 
-1286 NNMKDSEEL
+1286 
-1295 GKGFYLYGRFFKTGE
+1295 
-1310 TDFTTYLTLG
+1310 
-1320 KGMVVLT
+1320 
-1327 MCIDSDGQFYWQY
+1327 
-1340 DGAIAD
+1340 
-1346 MKFNATLKPG
+1346 
-1356 TGFQYKAEIG
+1356 
-1366 YPPVIR
+1366 
-1372 PNN
+1372 

>member
-6 KTRYVTATPRRAR
+6 TTRYVTATPRRAR

-34 GASISGGSAA
+34 GASISSGSAA

-49 THPNIDTLNQLDATP
+49 THSNIDTLNQLDAAP

-73 TDTDTG
+73 TDADMG
-79 EIVRTKVKA
+79 ETVRTKVKA
-88 GFADEAASADH
+88 GFADEAASAAKA
-99 ATTADHATNADNAD
+99 ATAD

-125 EASHAATAD
+125 EATHAAEAAHAATAD

-173 PDFVSNGFAGS
+173 PDFASNGFAGS

-189 TAEDGKT
+189 TAADGKT

-204 IRGTLTA
+204 IRGRLTA

-260 QADDYIRCQR
+260 QANDFIRCQR

-285 IGSTAGG
+285 IGSTNGG

-320 HVQEVTAQVAQLVTD
+320 HVVQDVPAQVAQLVTD
-335 DRTALITADDG
+335 DLSAIITADDG
-346 TSLLLADNSNPTIA
+346 TSMLLADNSNAPIA
-360 GLMVLPEVGDELVQ
+360 GQMVLPEVGDELVQ

-400 LLSGITSKSFVGC
+400 LLTDITSKSFVGC

-443 QTTHYS
+443 RTTHYS
-449 LNPDGSFELGQGAI
+449 LNPDGSFSLGQGAI
-463 EYDGKGNVTI
+463 EYNGKGGVTI

-479 KWGAQSQTTY
+479 KWGPQSQTTY

-502 HDWSSTF
+502 RDWSSTF
-509 PTDVAQGQY
+509 PTDVAQGKY

-537 VGKDGI
+537 VGKDG
-543 NGVDG
+543 V
-548 KDGVKGEKGDPG
+548 KGDPG
-560 IQGEKGDQGIQ
+560 A
-571 GEKGEKGDKGD
+571 
-582 QGSQGEKG
+582 
-590 DQGDKGDPGSQGEKG
+590 
-605 DKGDPGPIGPR
+605 KGDPGPIGPR

-639 TTSPSYSTKTITI
+639 TTTPSYSTKTITV

-664 FTGGVM
+664 FTEGKM
-670 KWAIYSS
+670 KWAIYGS

-728 GKDGADGISLHSNLL
+728 GKDGADGTSLHSNLL

-779 GNTDMLSASVSTQ
+779 GDTDMLSASVSTQ
-792 TDMFLYDVTKLL
+792 TDMFQYDVTKLL
-804 SSQTWYVIGI
+804 NPSTWYVIGI

-823 VYCYPD
+823 VYCHPD

-836 VDGGAKGSPS
+836 VDGKAGGSPS
-846 DASAEF
+846 DASAAF

-867 KSSLSGTKYVLVRLA
+867 KSSISGTKYVLVRLS
-882 SGSQADISMV
+882 SGAQADISMV
-892 TLGRPYEGGSALTA
+892 TLGRPYEGGSALTV
-906 DGYIKNDAQLIR
+906 DGYIQNDAQLIR

-933 LCTWRSSERDF
+933 LCAWRSSEREF

-954 IMSGQWY
+954 IISGQWY
-961 TLSFYSRGSGS
+961 TLSFYARGSGS
-972 INTYVYDYGGRVLS
+972 INTFVYDYGGRVLS

-996 GVKETTFDNG
+996 GVKETAFKND
-1006 GSHTWQLTSEWVR
+1006 GSHTWELTAEWVR
-1019 HIYTFRVRTDGS
+1019 HIYTFRVRPDGS
-1031 YASPI
+1031 YASPL

-1048 FIAINQVKLEMG
+1048 FIAINQVKLELG
-1060 KTASDWCL
+1060 KNASDWCL

-1080 WMKAFNGY
+1080 WLKAFNGY

-1097 SGNAFFGKKEE
+1097 SGNAFFGRKEIE
-1108 IDNTYTGCFMSSNGL
+1108 DGTYTGCMMSSNGL

-1153 FKGKVYADEGVFKGT
+1153 FKGKVYADEGIFKGT
-1168 IYADQGVFNGITTG
+1168 VYADQGVFNGITTG
-1182 MQLNSVTTIDT
+1182 MQLNSVTVITES
-1193 TNYTDYLE
+1193 NYTNYLE
-1201 LRTHDVTGPTTAKN
+1201 LRTYDTGGTTTVKS

-1222 IIPNLSTIIYVNSL
+1222 IIPNISTVINVNYL
-1236 PETVTVDESTSDT
+1236 PETVTVDESTADT
-1249 KIKVTKK
+1249 KIKVTKN
-1256 YRSWQLPP
+1256 YRCWKLPP
-1264 YGTSDDE
+1264 YGSKDE
-1271 IQQALSLVGCKFIIY
+1271 DIQQALSLIGRKLIIY
-1286 NNMKDSEEL
+1286 NNVGSYEIA
-1295 GKGFYLYGRFFKTGE
+1295 LYGRFFKAGE
-1310 TDFTTYLTLG
+1310 TDFKAKLTLA
-1320 KGMVVLT
+1320 KGLVALT
-1327 MCIDSDGQFYWQY
+1327 MCVGTDGQFYWQY
-1340 DGAIAD
+1340 DGAIAELKVD
-1346 MKFNATLKPG
+1346 KYKFSGTLKPG
-1356 TGFQYKAEIG
+1356 TGYQY
-1366 YPPVIR
+1366 
-1372 PNN
+1372 

>member
-6 KTRYVTATPRRAR
+6 KTRYVTATPRKAR
-19 KGNNAEAS
+19 KGNNAEAA
-27 ATSSGGG
+27 ATSSSGG
-34 GASISGGSAA
+34 GASISSGSAA

-49 THPNIDTLNQLDATP
+49 THPNIDTLNQLDAAP

-79 EIVRTKVKA
+79 ETVRTKVKA
-88 GFADEAASADH
+88 GFADEAASAAK
-99 ATTADHATNADNAD
+99 ATTADHATNADNAA
-113 HATNADN
+113 HATEAT
-120 ADHAT
+120 HAA

-173 PDFVSNGFAGS
+173 PDFASNGFAGS

-189 TAEDGKT
+189 TADDGQT

-204 IRGTLTA
+204 IRGRLTA

-260 QADDYIRCQR
+260 QANDYIRCQR

-310 PHAGEVNAYD
+310 PQAGEVNAYD
-320 HVQEVTAQVAQLVTD
+320 HAQDVTAQVAQLVTD

-400 LLSGITSKSFVGC
+400 LLTGITSKSFVGC

-443 QTTHYS
+443 HTTHYS

-479 KWGAQSQTTY
+479 KWGPQSQTTY

-509 PTDVAQGQY
+509 PTDVAQGKY

-548 KDGVKGEKGDPG
+548 KDGAK
-560 IQGEKGDQGIQ
+560 
-571 GEKGEKGDKGD
+571 
-582 QGSQGEKG
+582 
-590 DQGDKGDPGSQGEKG
+590 GDKGDPGSQGEKG
-605 DKGDPGPIGPR
+605 DKGAPGPIGPR
-616 GDDGAAYYILAP
+616 GVDGAAYYILAP
-628 VGSISRTKQSP
+628 VGSITRTKQSP
-639 TTSPSYSTKTITI
+639 TTPPSYSTKTITV

-664 FTGGVM
+664 FTGGKM

-728 GKDGADGISLHSNLL
+728 GKDGADGTSLHNNLL
-743 VHTDFAPRAENYA
+743 VHTDFAPKAENYA

-768 INGTLNEGAAV
+768 ISGTLNEGAAV
-779 GNTDMLSASVSTQ
+779 GDTDMLSASVSTQ
-792 TDMFLYDVTKLL
+792 TDMFRYDVTKLL
-804 SSQTWYVIGI
+804 SHQTWYVIGI
-814 TMRGTGTAT
+814 TMRGSGTAT
-823 VYCYPD
+823 VYCYPY

-836 VDGGAKGSPS
+836 VDGKAGDSPS
-846 DASAEF
+846 DASAAF

-867 KSSLSGTKYVLVRLA
+867 KSSISGTKYVLVRLT
-882 SGSQADISMV
+882 SGAQADISMV
-892 TLGRPYEGGSALTA
+892 TLGRPYGGGSALTA
-906 DGYIKNDAQLIR
+906 DGYIQNDAQLIR

-933 LCTWRSSERDF
+933 LCAWRSSEREF

-972 INTYVYDYGGRVLS
+972 LNTYVYDYGGRVLS
-986 DASADMPMAD
+986 DASADMPLAD
-996 GVKETTFDNG
+996 GVKETAFNND
-1006 GSHTWQLTSEWVR
+1006 GSHTWELTAEWVR
-1019 HIYTFRVRTDGS
+1019 HIYTFRVRTDGTYS
-1031 YASPI
+1031 NPL

-1048 FIAINQVKLEMG
+1048 FIAINQVKLEVG
-1060 KTASDWCL
+1060 KNASDWCL

-1080 WMKAFNGY
+1080 WLKAFNGY

-1097 SGNAFFGKKEE
+1097 SGNAFFGKKE
-1108 IDNTYTGCFMSSNGL
+1108 IDGTYTGCMMSSNGL

-1153 FKGKVYADEGVFKGT
+1153 FKGKVYADEGEFKGT
-1168 IYADQGVFNGITTG
+1168 IKADKGYFNGVVTGSVRNSTTIIDKSNYSYYTEDLNGGGIGLRFDRTDSIIYLNFNDGENKFTFEEMIFYLIPYSYSTESVSSCLALLGKTYIIYHKGLKKLKLNGKFLKSGEVSTVYETSITSAGSVVKLILQLDKNGVFYWEYVAVVSTPNIPTISSGAMPNKNGA
-1182 MQLNSVTTIDT
+1182 LNF
-1193 TNYTDYLE
+1193 
-1201 LRTHDVTGPTTAKN
+1201 GP
-1215 YTKYAYP
+1215 
-1222 IIPNLSTIIYVNSL
+1222 
-1236 PETVTVDESTSDT
+1236 PETV
-1249 KIKVTKK
+1249 
-1256 YRSWQLPP
+1256 
-1264 YGTSDDE
+1264 
-1271 IQQALSLVGCKFIIY
+1271 
-1286 NNMKDSEEL
+1286 
-1295 GKGFYLYGRFFKTGE
+1295 
-1310 TDFTTYLTLG
+1310 
-1320 KGMVVLT
+1320 
-1327 MCIDSDGQFYWQY
+1327 
-1340 DGAIAD
+1340 
-1346 MKFNATLKPG
+1346 
-1356 TGFQYKAEIG
+1356 
-1366 YPPVIR
+1366 PPVIK
-1372 PNN
+1372 PDPLAE

>member
-34 GASISGGSAA
+34 GASISSGSAA

-49 THPNIDTLNQLDATP
+49 THSNLDTLNQLDATP

-79 EIVRTKVKA
+79 ETVRTKVKA
-88 GFADEAASADH
+88 GFADEATSAAK
-99 ATTADHATNADNAD
+99 ATTADHATNADNAA
-113 HATNADN
+113 HATEAT
-120 ADHAT
+120 HAA

-134 DLTQWGTADERY
+134 DLTQWDTADQRY

-173 PDFVSNGFAGS
+173 PDFESNGFEGS

-189 TAEDGKT
+189 TADDGKT

-204 IRGTLTA
+204 IRGRLTA

-260 QADDYIRCQR
+260 QANDYIRCQR

-292 HDNVLAINR
+292 HNNVLAINR

-346 TSLLLADNSNPTIA
+346 TSLLLADDSDTTVT
-360 GLMVLPEVGDELVQ
+360 GLMVRPEVGDELVQ

-400 LLSGITSKSFVGC
+400 LLTGITSKSFVGC

-449 LNPDGSFELGQGAI
+449 LNPDGSFSLGQGAI
-463 EYDGKGNVTI
+463 EYDGKGDVTI

-479 KWGAQSQTTY
+479 KWGPQSQTTY
-489 KWAVSDNGTSAPN
+489 KWAVSDNGTSAPAYG
-502 HDWSSTF
+502 WESTF
-509 PTDVAQGQY
+509 PINVAQGQY

-543 NGVDG
+543 NGNP
-548 KDGVKGEKGDPG
+548 GE
-560 IQGEKGDQGIQ
+560 
-571 GEKGEKGDKGD
+571 
-582 QGSQGEKG
+582 
-590 DQGDKGDPGSQGEKG
+590 
-605 DKGDPGPIGPR
+605 KGDPGPIGPR
-616 GDDGAAYYILAP
+616 GNAGTAYYILAP
-628 VGSISRTKQSP
+628 VGSISRTKQG
-639 TTSPSYSTKTITI
+639 TASPSYSTRTITV
-652 EAYRTEG
+652 EAYQTQG

-779 GNTDMLSASVSTQ
+779 GDTDMLSASVSTQ
-792 TDMFLYDVTKLL
+792 TDMLQYDVTKLL
-804 SSQTWYVIGI
+804 SPQTWYVIGI

-823 VYCYPD
+823 VYCYPE

-836 VDGGAKGSPS
+836 VDGRAKGSPS
-846 DASAEF
+846 DASAAF
-852 ALTSTWRRHYIAFCT
+852 ALTSTWRRHYIAFGT
-867 KSSLSGTKYVLVRLA
+867 KSSLSGTKCVLVRLS

-892 TLGRPYEGGSALTA
+892 TLGRPYGGGSALTA
-906 DGYIKNDAQLIR
+906 DDYIQNDAQLIR

-933 LCTWRSSERDF
+933 LCTWRSSEREF

-996 GVKETTFDNG
+996 GVKETAFKND
-1006 GSHTWQLTSEWVR
+1006 GSHTWELTSEWVR
-1019 HIYTFRVRTDGS
+1019 HIYTFRVRPDGS
-1031 YASPI
+1031 YSSPL

-1193 TNYTDYLE
+1193 TNYNNYLE
-1201 LRTHDVTGPTTAKN
+1201 LRTHDVTGTTSKL

-1222 IIPNLSTIIYVNSL
+1222 IILNLSTIIYVNSL

-1295 GKGFYLYGRFFKTGE
+1295 GKGFYLYGRFFKVGE
-1310 TDFTTYLTLG
+1310 TDSKERLTLA

-1327 MCIDSDGQFYWQY
+1327 MSVGADGQFYWQY
-1340 DGAIAD
+1340 DGTIAD
-1346 MKFNATLKPG
+1346 MNFNATLKPG
-1356 TGFQYKAEIG
+1356 TGFQYKAEIDNL
-1366 YPPVIR
+1366 PFIR

>member
-6 KTRYVTATPRRAR
+6 KTRYVTATPRKAR
-19 KGNNAEAS
+19 KGNNAEAA
-27 ATSSGGG
+27 ATSSSGGG
-34 GASISGGSAA
+34 GAYISGGS
-44 TADAH
+44 TSSADAH
-49 THPNIDTLNQLDATP
+49 THANLDTLNQLDATP

-79 EIVRTKVKA
+79 ETVRTKVKA
-88 GFADEAASADH
+88 GFADEAVSADH
-99 ATTADHATNADNAD
+99 ATTADDATNADNAA
-113 HATNADN
+113 HAAE
-120 ADHAT
+120 ADHAA
-125 EASHAATAD
+125 EAAHAATAD

-173 PDFVSNGFAGS
+173 PDFESNGFAGS

-189 TAEDGKT
+189 TADDGQT

-260 QADDYIRCQR
+260 QANDFIRCQR
-270 WTSNGARGYW
+270 WTASGARGYW

-292 HDNVLAINR
+292 HNNVLAINR

-310 PHAGEVNAYD
+310 PQAGEVNAYD
-320 HVQEVTAQVAQLVTD
+320 HAQDVTAQVAQLVTD

-400 LLSGITSKSFVGC
+400 LLTGITSKSFVGC

-463 EYDGKGNVTI
+463 KYNGKGDVTI

-479 KWGAQSQTTY
+479 KWGPQSQTTY
-489 KWAVSDNGTSAPN
+489 KWAVSDNGTSAPGSG
-502 HDWSSTF
+502 WSSTF
-509 PTDVAQGQY
+509 PTDVAQGKY

-537 VGKDGI
+537 VGKDG
-543 NGVDG
+543 V
-548 KDGVKGEKGDPG
+548 KGDPG
-560 IQGEKGDQGIQ
+560 AKGN
-571 GEKGEKGDKGD
+571 
-582 QGSQGEKG
+582 
-590 DQGDKGDPGSQGEKG
+590 
-605 DKGDPGPIGPR
+605 PGPRGPR

-639 TTSPSYSTKTITI
+639 TTSPSYSTKTITV

-664 FTGGVM
+664 FTEGKM

-677 DGTTIQ
+677 DGTIVQ
-683 KEGTGD
+683 EGTGD
-689 TVTIDYLHA
+689 TATINYLHA

-728 GKDGADGISLHSNLL
+728 GKDGADGTSLHSNLL
-743 VHTDFAPRAENYA
+743 VHTDFAPKAENYA

-779 GNTDMLSASVSTQ
+779 GDTDMLSASVSAQ
-792 TDMFLYDVTKLL
+792 TDMFKYDVTKLL
-804 SSQTWYVIGI
+804 SPQTWYVIGI
-814 TMRGTGTAT
+814 TMRGSGTAT
-823 VYCYPD
+823 VYCYSD

-867 KSSLSGTKYVLVRLA
+867 KSSLSGTKYVLVRLT

-906 DGYIKNDAQLIR
+906 DGYIQNDAQLIR

-933 LCTWRSSERDF
+933 LCAWRSSEREF
-944 DFYSQSLGST
+944 DFYSQALGST

-961 TLSFYSRGSGS
+961 TLSFYARGSGNL
-972 INTYVYDYGGRVLS
+972 NTYVYDYGGRVLS

-996 GVKETTFDNG
+996 GVKETAFKND
-1006 GSHTWQLTSEWVR
+1006 GSHTWELTSEWVR
-1019 HIYTFRVRTDGS
+1019 HIYTFRVRADGS
-1031 YASPI
+1031 YSSPL

-1048 FIAINQVKLEMG
+1048 FIAINQVKLEVG

-1080 WMKAFNGY
+1080 WMRAFNGY

-1097 SGNAFFGKKEE
+1097 SGNAFFGKKE
-1108 IDNTYTGCFMSSNGL
+1108 IDGTYTGCMMSSNGL

-1153 FKGKVYADEGVFKGT
+1153 FKGKVYADEGEFKGT
-1168 IYADQGVFNGITTG
+1168 IKADKGYFNGVVTGSVRNSTTIIDKSNYSYYTEDLNGGGIGLRFDRTDSIIYLNFNDGENKFTFEEMIFYLIPYSYSTESVSSCLALLGKTYIIYHKGLKKLKLNGKFLKSGEVSTVYETSITSAGSVVKLILQLDKNGVFYWEYVAVVSTPNIPTISSGAMPNKNGA
-1182 MQLNSVTTIDT
+1182 LNF
-1193 TNYTDYLE
+1193 
-1201 LRTHDVTGPTTAKN
+1201 GP
-1215 YTKYAYP
+1215 
-1222 IIPNLSTIIYVNSL
+1222 
-1236 PETVTVDESTSDT
+1236 PETV
-1249 KIKVTKK
+1249 
-1256 YRSWQLPP
+1256 
-1264 YGTSDDE
+1264 
-1271 IQQALSLVGCKFIIY
+1271 
-1286 NNMKDSEEL
+1286 
-1295 GKGFYLYGRFFKTGE
+1295 
-1310 TDFTTYLTLG
+1310 
-1320 KGMVVLT
+1320 
-1327 MCIDSDGQFYWQY
+1327 
-1340 DGAIAD
+1340 
-1346 MKFNATLKPG
+1346 
-1356 TGFQYKAEIG
+1356 
-1366 YPPVIR
+1366 PPVIK
-1372 PNN
+1372 PDPLAE

>member
-6 KTRYVTATPRRAR
+6 TTRYVAATPRRAR

-34 GASISGGSAA
+34 GASISSGGS
-44 TADAH
+44 TPSADAH
-49 THPNIDTLNQLDATP
+49 THPNIDTLNRLDATP

-79 EIVRTKVKA
+79 ETVRTKVKA
-88 GFADEAASADH
+88 GFADEAASAAK
-99 ATTADHATNADNAD
+99 ATTADHATNADNAA
-113 HATNADN
+113 HASEAT
-120 ADHAT
+120 HAA

-173 PDFVSNGFAGS
+173 PDFASNGFAGS

-204 IRGTLTA
+204 IRGKLTA

-260 QADDYIRCQR
+260 QANDFIRCQR
-270 WTSNGARGYW
+270 WTTNGARGYW

-310 PHAGEVNAYD
+310 PQAGEVNAYD
-320 HVQEVTAQVAQLVTD
+320 HAQEVTAQVAQLVTD

-400 LLSGITSKSFVGC
+400 LLTGITSKSFVGC

-443 QTTHYS
+443 HTTHYS
-449 LNPDGSFELGQGAI
+449 LNPDGSFSLGQGAI
-463 EYDGKGNVTI
+463 QYDGKGDVTIGSNVTI
-473 GNNVTI
+473 H
-479 KWGAQSQTTY
+479 WGPQSQTTY
-489 KWAVSDNGTSAPN
+489 KWAVSDNGTSAPA
-502 HDWSSTF
+502 HGWSSTF
-509 PTDVAQGQY
+509 PTAVAQGKY

-548 KDGVKGEKGDPG
+548 KDGINGA
-560 IQGEKGDQGIQ
+560 
-571 GEKGEKGDKGD
+571 
-582 QGSQGEKG
+582 
-590 DQGDKGDPGSQGEKG
+590 
-605 DKGDPGPIGPR
+605 KGDPGPIGPR

-628 VGSISRTKQSP
+628 VGSISRTQQG
-639 TTSPSYSTKTITI
+639 TATPSYSQKTITV
-652 EAYRTEG
+652 EAYRTQG
-659 LTSKK
+659 LKSTK
-664 FTGGVM
+664 FIGGKM
-670 KWAIYSS
+670 KWVIYGD
-677 DGTTIQ
+677 DGSGGTKIAQ
-683 KEGTGD
+683 EGTGD
-689 TVTIDYLHA
+689 TATLVATRA

-705 FVNEVEVAQKT
+705 YLDKVEVAQKT
-716 IPVVWNGTNGKD
+716 IPVVWNGKDGTN
-728 GKDGADGISLHSNLL
+728 GKDGADGTSLHSNLL
-743 VHTDFAPRAENYA
+743 VHTDFAPKAENYA

-779 GNTDMLSASVSTQ
+779 GDTDMLSASVSAQ
-792 TDMFLYDVTKLL
+792 TDIFRYDVTKLL
-804 SSQTWYVIGI
+804 SPQTWYVIGI
-814 TMRGTGTAT
+814 TMRGSGTAT

-836 VDGGAKGSPS
+836 VDGKAGGSPS
-846 DASAEF
+846 DTSAAF

-867 KSSLSGTKYVLVRLA
+867 KSSLSGTKYVLVRLS
-882 SGSQADISMV
+882 SGAQADISMV

-906 DGYIKNDAQLIR
+906 DGYIQNDAQLIR

-933 LCTWRSSERDF
+933 LCAWRSSEREF

-961 TLSFYSRGSGS
+961 TLSFYARGSGS
-972 INTYVYDYGGRVLS
+972 LNTYVYDDGGRVLS

-996 GVKETTFDNG
+996 GVKETAFDTG
-1006 GSHTWQLTSEWVR
+1006 GSHTWPLTAEWVR
-1019 HIYTFRVRTDGS
+1019 HIYTFRVRTDGTYS
-1031 YASPI
+1031 NPL

-1048 FIAINQVKLEMG
+1048 FIAINQVKLEVG

-1080 WMKAFNGY
+1080 WLKAFNGY

-1097 SGNAFFGKKEE
+1097 SGNAFFGRKE
-1108 IDNTYTGCFMSSNGL
+1108 IDGTYTGCMMSSNGL

-1131 GLYALDHNILK
+1131 GMYALDHNILK

-1153 FKGKVYADEGVFKGT
+1153 FQGKVYADEGVFKGT

-1182 MQLNSVTTIDT
+1182 MQLNSVTVITES
-1193 TNYTDYLE
+1193 NYTNYLE
-1201 LRTHDVTGPTTAKN
+1201 LRTYDVGGTT
-1215 YTKYAYP
+1215 TKLYRKKAYP
-1222 IIPNLSTIIYVNSL
+1222 IIPNLSTIINVNYL
-1236 PETVTVDESTSDT
+1236 PETVTVDESTADT
-1249 KIKVTKK
+1249 KIKVTKD

-1264 YGTSDDE
+1264 YGKSNDE
-1271 IQQALSLVGCKFIIY
+1271 IQQALSLVGCKLIIY
-1286 NNMKDSEEL
+1286 NNVKDSEEL
-1295 GKGFYLYGRFFKTGE
+1295 GKFFRLYGRFSKTGE
-1310 TDFTTYLTLG
+1310 TNFTTYLELG
-1320 KGMVVLT
+1320 KGMVILT
-1327 MCIDSDGQFYWQY
+1327 MCVDSDGQFYWQY

-1346 MKFNATLKPG
+1346 MNFNATLKPG
-1356 TGFQYKAEIG
+1356 NGWGLEKNPI
-1366 YPPVIR
+1366 PR
-1372 PNN
+1372 PIV

>member
-6 KTRYVTATPRRAR
+6 TTRYVAATPRRAR
-19 KGNNAEAS
+19 KGNNAEAA

-34 GASISGGSAA
+34 WASISSGGS
-44 TADAH
+44 TPSADAH
-49 THPNIDTLNQLDATP
+49 THPNLDTLNQLDAAP

-79 EIVRTKVKA
+79 EAVRTKVKA
-88 GFADEAASADH
+88 GFADEAASAAK
-99 ATTADHATNADNAD
+99 ATTADHATNADNAT
-113 HATNADN
+113 HASEAT
-120 ADHAT
+120 HAA
-125 EASHAATAD
+125 EAAHAATAD
-134 DLTQWGTADERY
+134 DLTQWGTADQRY

-173 PDFVSNGFAGS
+173 PDFESNGFAGS

-189 TAEDGKT
+189 TADDGKT

-204 IRGTLTA
+204 IRGGLTA

-260 QADDYIRCQR
+260 QANDYIRCQR
-270 WTSNGARGYW
+270 WTTNGARGYW

-320 HVQEVTAQVAQLVTD
+320 HVVQEAPAQVAQLVTD
-335 DRTALITADDG
+335 DLSALITADDG
-346 TSLLLADNSNPTIA
+346 TSMLLADNSNAPIA
-360 GLMVLPEVGDELVQ
+360 GQMVLPEVGDELVQ

-400 LLSGITSKSFVGC
+400 LLTGITSKSFVGC

-443 QTTHYS
+443 HTTHYS
-449 LNPDGSFELGQGAI
+449 LNPDGSFSLGQGAI
-463 EYDGKGNVTI
+463 EYNGKGTVTI

-479 KWGAQSQTTY
+479 KWGPQSQTTY
-489 KWAVSDNGTSAPN
+489 KWAVSDNGTSAPA
-502 HDWSSTF
+502 HGWSSTF
-509 PTDVAQGQY
+509 PTAVAQGKY

-537 VGKDGI
+537 VGKDGV
-543 NGVDG
+543 NGTPG
-548 KDGVKGEKGDPG
+548 AKGDPG
-560 IQGEKGDQGIQ
+560 PRGPQGPIGLQ
-571 GEKGEKGDKGD
+571 
-582 QGSQGEKG
+582 
-590 DQGDKGDPGSQGEKG
+590 
-605 DKGDPGPIGPR
+605 GPIGPR
-616 GDDGAAYYILAP
+616 GPI
-628 VGSISRTKQSP
+628 
-639 TTSPSYSTKTITI
+639 
-652 EAYRTEG
+652 G
-659 LTSKK
+659 LR
-664 FTGGVM
+664 
-670 KWAIYSS
+670 
-677 DGTTIQ
+677 
-683 KEGTGD
+683 GD
-689 TVTIDYLHA
+689 
-698 TRIEFKL
+698 
-705 FVNEVEVAQKT
+705 
-716 IPVVWNGTNGKD
+716 
-728 GKDGADGISLHSNLL
+728 DGADGISLHSNLL

-779 GNTDMLSASVSTQ
+779 GDTDMLSASVSTQ
-792 TDMFLYDVTKLL
+792 TDIFRYDVTKLL
-804 SSQTWYVIGI
+804 SPQTWYVIGI

-836 VDGGAKGSPS
+836 VDGDAKGSPS
-846 DASAEF
+846 DASAAF

-867 KSSLSGTKYVLVRLA
+867 KSSISGTKYVLVRLT
-882 SGSQADISMV
+882 SGAQADISMV

-906 DGYIKNDAQLIR
+906 DDYIQNDAQLIR

-933 LCTWRSSERDF
+933 LCAWRSSEREF

-954 IMSGQWY
+954 IVSGQWY
-961 TLSFYSRGSGS
+961 TLSFYSRGSGN

-986 DASADMPMAD
+986 DASADMPLAD
-996 GVKETTFDNG
+996 GVKETAFKND
-1006 GSHTWQLTSEWVR
+1006 GSHTWELTAEWVR
-1019 HIYTFRVRTDGS
+1019 HIYTFRVRTDGTYS
-1031 YASPI
+1031 SPI

-1048 FIAINQVKLEMG
+1048 FIAINQVKLEVG

-1080 WMKAFNGY
+1080 WLKAFNGY

-1097 SGNAFFGKKEE
+1097 SGNAFFGRKE
-1108 IDNTYTGCFMSSNGL
+1108 IDGTYTGCMMSSNGL

-1142 VAIDPVHQQYY
+1142 VAIDPVNQQYY
-1153 FKGKVYADEGVFKGT
+1153 FKGT

-1182 MQLNSVTTIDT
+1182 MQLNSVTVITES
-1193 TNYTDYLE
+1193 NYTNYLE
-1201 LRTHDVTGPTTAKN
+1201 LRTFDTRGTTQAKR

-1222 IIPNLSTIIYVNSL
+1222 IIPNISTIINVNYL
-1236 PETVTVDESTSDT
+1236 PETVTVDESTADT
-1249 KIKVTKK
+1249 KIKVTKN
-1256 YRSWQLPP
+1256 YRCWKLPP
-1264 YGTSDDE
+1264 YGSKDE
-1271 IQQALSLVGCKFIIY
+1271 DIQQALALIGRKLVIY
-1286 NNMKDSEEL
+1286 NNVGNYEI
-1295 GKGFYLYGRFFKTGE
+1295 GLYGRFFKTGE
-1310 TDFTTYLTLG
+1310 TEFKANLTLA
-1320 KGMVVLT
+1320 KGLVALT
-1327 MCIDSDGQFYWQY
+1327 MCVGTDGQFYWQY
-1340 DGAIAD
+1340 DGAIAELKVD
-1346 MKFNATLKPG
+1346 ELKFSGTLNNG
-1356 TGFQYKAEIG
+1356 TGFLKTEID
-1366 YPPVIR
+1366 PPLIR
-1372 PNN
+1372 PYN

>member
-6 KTRYVTATPRRAR
+6 TTRYVTATPRRAR

-79 EIVRTKVKA
+79 ETVRTKVKA

-99 ATTADHATNADNAD
+99 ATTADHATNADNAA

-125 EASHAATAD
+125 EAAHAATAD

-146 LSRQHDDTAEGSVT
+146 LSRQHDDTALGSVT

-173 PDFVSNGFAGS
+173 PDFESNGFAGS

-189 TAEDGKT
+189 TANDGQT

-211 FELVIEKIRA
+211 FELVIDKIRA

-260 QADDYIRCQR
+260 QANDFIRCQR
-270 WTSNGARGYW
+270 WTTNGARGYW

-310 PHAGEVNAYD
+310 PQAGEVNAYD
-320 HVQEVTAQVAQLVTD
+320 HAQEVTAQVAQLVTD

-346 TSLLLADNSNPTIA
+346 TSLLLADNSDPTIV

-374 YGNATDPTRQ
+374 YGNATDTTRQ

-400 LLSGITSKSFVGC
+400 LLTDITSKSFVGC

-449 LNPDGSFELGQGAI
+449 LNPDGSFSLGQGAI
-463 EYDGKGNVTI
+463 EYNGKGTVTI

-479 KWGAQSQTTY
+479 KWGPQSQTTY
-489 KWAVSDNGTSAPN
+489 KWAVSDNGTSAPGSG
-502 HDWSSTF
+502 WSSTF
-509 PTDVAQGQY
+509 PTVVAQGKY

-537 VGKDGI
+537 VGKDG
-543 NGVDG
+543 
-548 KDGVKGEKGDPG
+548 VKGA
-560 IQGEKGDQGIQ
+560 
-571 GEKGEKGDKGD
+571 
-582 QGSQGEKG
+582 
-590 DQGDKGDPGSQGEKG
+590 
-605 DKGDPGPIGPR
+605 PGPRGPQ
-616 GDDGAAYYILAP
+616 GDDGAAYYILSP
-628 VGSISRTKQSP
+628 VGSISRTQQGTAP
-639 TTSPSYSTKTITI
+639 PSYSQKTITV
-652 EAYRTEG
+652 EAYRTQG
-659 LTSKK
+659 LTSTK
-664 FTGGVM
+664 FTEGKM
-670 KWAIYSS
+670 KWVIYGD
-677 DGTTIQ
+677 DGSGGTKIAQ
-683 KEGTGD
+683 EGTGD
-689 TVTIDYLHA
+689 TATLVATRA

-705 FVNEVEVAQKT
+705 YVSEVEVAQKT
-716 IPVVWNGTNGKD
+716 IPVVWNGKDGTN

-779 GNTDMLSASVSTQ
+779 GDTDMLSASVSTQ
-792 TDMFLYDVTKLL
+792 TNMFQYDVTKLIGP
-804 SSQTWYVIGI
+804 QTWYVIGI
-814 TMRGTGTAT
+814 TMRGSGTAT

-836 VDGGAKGSPS
+836 VDGGAKDSPS

-867 KSSLSGTKYVLVRLA
+867 KSSLSGTKYVLVRLS
-882 SGSQADISMV
+882 SGAQADISMV
-892 TLGRPYEGGSALTA
+892 TLGRPYGGGSALTA
-906 DGYIKNDAQLIR
+906 DGYIQNDAQLIR

-933 LCTWRSSERDF
+933 LCAWRSSEREF
-944 DFYSQSLGST
+944 YFYSQSLGST

-961 TLSFYSRGSGS
+961 TLSFYARGSGS

-986 DASADMPMAD
+986 DASADMPLAD
-996 GVKETTFDNG
+996 GVKETAFKND
-1006 GSHTWQLTSEWVR
+1006 GSHTWELTAEWVR
-1019 HIYTFRVRTDGS
+1019 HIYTFRVRTDGTYS
-1031 YASPI
+1031 SPI

-1048 FIAINQVKLEMG
+1048 FIAINQVKLELG
-1060 KTASDWCL
+1060 KNASDWCL

-1080 WMKAFNGY
+1080 WMRAFNGY

-1097 SGNAFFGKKEE
+1097 SGNAFFGKKE
-1108 IDNTYTGCFMSSNGL
+1108 IDGTYTGCMMSSNGL
-1123 QIGGNTVV
+1123 QIGGHTVV
-1131 GLYALDHNILK
+1131 GLYALDHNMLK

-1153 FKGKVYADEGVFKGT
+1153 FKGKVYADEGEFKGT
-1168 IYADQGVFNGITTG
+1168 IKADKGYFNGVVTGSVRNSTTIIDKSNYSYYTEDLNGGGIGLRFDRTDSIIYLNFNDGENKFTFEEMIFYLIPYSYSTESVSSCLALLGKTYIIYHKGLKKLKLKGKFLKSGEVSTGYETSITSEGSVVKLTLQLDKNGVFYWEYVAVVSTPNIPTISSGAMPNKNGALIF
-1182 MQLNSVTTIDT
+1182 
-1193 TNYTDYLE
+1193 
-1201 LRTHDVTGPTTAKN
+1201 GP
-1215 YTKYAYP
+1215 
-1222 IIPNLSTIIYVNSL
+1222 
-1236 PETVTVDESTSDT
+1236 PETV
-1249 KIKVTKK
+1249 
-1256 YRSWQLPP
+1256 
-1264 YGTSDDE
+1264 
-1271 IQQALSLVGCKFIIY
+1271 
-1286 NNMKDSEEL
+1286 
-1295 GKGFYLYGRFFKTGE
+1295 
-1310 TDFTTYLTLG
+1310 
-1320 KGMVVLT
+1320 
-1327 MCIDSDGQFYWQY
+1327 
-1340 DGAIAD
+1340 
-1346 MKFNATLKPG
+1346 
-1356 TGFQYKAEIG
+1356 
-1366 YPPVIR
+1366 PPVIK
-1372 PNN
+1372 PDPLAE

>member
-6 KTRYVTATPRRAR
+6 TTRYVTATPRRAR

-79 EIVRTKVKA
+79 ETVRTKVKA

-99 ATTADHATNADNAD
+99 ATTADHATNADNAA

-125 EASHAATAD
+125 EAAHAATAD

-146 LSRQHDDTAEGSVT
+146 LSRQHDDTALGSVT

-173 PDFVSNGFAGS
+173 PDFESNGFAGS

-189 TAEDGKT
+189 TANDGQT

-211 FELVIEKIRA
+211 FELVIDKIRA

-260 QADDYIRCQR
+260 QANDFIRCQR
-270 WTSNGARGYW
+270 WTTNGARGYW

-310 PHAGEVNAYD
+310 PQAGEVNAYD

-346 TSLLLADNSNPTIA
+346 TSLLLADNSDPTIV

-374 YGNATDPTRQ
+374 YGNATDTTRQ

-400 LLSGITSKSFVGC
+400 LLTDITSKSFVGC

-449 LNPDGSFELGQGAI
+449 LNPDGSFSLGQGAI
-463 EYDGKGNVTI
+463 EYNGKGTVTI

-479 KWGAQSQTTY
+479 KWGPQSQTTY
-489 KWAVSDNGTSAPN
+489 KWAVSDNGTSAPGSG
-502 HDWSSTF
+502 WSSTF
-509 PTDVAQGQY
+509 PTVVAQGKY

-537 VGKDGI
+537 VGKDG
-543 NGVDG
+543 
-548 KDGVKGEKGDPG
+548 VKGA
-560 IQGEKGDQGIQ
+560 
-571 GEKGEKGDKGD
+571 
-582 QGSQGEKG
+582 
-590 DQGDKGDPGSQGEKG
+590 
-605 DKGDPGPIGPR
+605 PGPRGPQ
-616 GDDGAAYYILAP
+616 GDDGAAYYILSP
-628 VGSISRTKQSP
+628 VGSISRTQQG
-639 TTSPSYSTKTITI
+639 TAAPSYSQKTITV
-652 EAYRTEG
+652 EAYRTQG
-659 LTSKK
+659 LTSTK
-664 FTGGVM
+664 FTEGKM
-670 KWAIYSS
+670 KWVIYGD
-677 DGTTIQ
+677 DGSGGTKIAQ
-683 KEGTGD
+683 EGTGD
-689 TVTIDYLHA
+689 TATLVATRA

-705 FVNEVEVAQKT
+705 YLDKVEVAQKT
-716 IPVVWNGTNGKD
+716 IPVVWNGKDGTN
-728 GKDGADGISLHSNLL
+728 GKDGADGTSLHNNLL
-743 VHTDFAPRAENYA
+743 VHTDFAPKAENYA

-779 GNTDMLSASVSTQ
+779 GDTDMLSASVSEQ
-792 TDMFLYDVTKLL
+792 TDILQYDVTKLIGP
-804 SSQTWYVIGI
+804 QTWYVIGI
-814 TMRGTGTAT
+814 TMRGSGTAT

-836 VDGGAKGSPS
+836 VDGKAGGSPS
-846 DASAEF
+846 AASAAF

-867 KSSLSGTKYVLVRLA
+867 KSSLSGTKYVLVRLS
-882 SGSQADISMV
+882 SGAQADISMV
-892 TLGRPYEGGSALTA
+892 TLGRPYGGGSALTA
-906 DGYIKNDAQLIR
+906 DGYIQNDAQLIR

-933 LCTWRSSERDF
+933 LCAWRSSEREF

-954 IMSGQWY
+954 IVSGQWY

-986 DASADMPMAD
+986 DASADMPLAD
-996 GVKETTFDNG
+996 GVKETAFNNDGN
-1006 GSHTWQLTSEWVR
+1006 HTWELTAEWVR
-1019 HIYTFRVRTDGS
+1019 HIYTFRVRTDGTYS
-1031 YASPI
+1031 SPI

-1048 FIAINQVKLEMG
+1048 FIAINQVKLELG
-1060 KTASDWCL
+1060 KNASDWCL

-1080 WMKAFNGY
+1080 WMRAFNGY

-1097 SGNAFFGKKEE
+1097 SGNAFFGKKE
-1108 IDNTYTGCFMSSNGL
+1108 IDGTYTGCMMSSNGL

-1131 GLYALDHNILK
+1131 GMYALDHNLLK

-1153 FKGKVYADEGVFKGT
+1153 FQGKVYADEGIFKGT
-1168 IYADQGVFNGITTG
+1168 VYADQGVFNGITTG
-1182 MQLNSVTTIDT
+1182 MQLNSVTVINTS
-1193 TNYTDYLE
+1193 NWADYLE
-1201 LRTHDVTGPTTAKN
+1201 LRVKSTSGLGTIKYN
-1215 YTKYAYP
+1215 KYAYP
-1222 IIPNLSTIIYVNSL
+1222 IIPNLSSIIYVNSL
-1236 PETVTVDESTSDT
+1236 PETVTETDGNNKTS
-1249 KIKVTKK
+1249 K
-1256 YRSWQLPP
+1256 YYKYWQLPP
-1264 YGTSDDE
+1264 YGDSDEE

-1286 NNMKDSEEL
+1286 NNMTDTDSL
-1295 GKGFYLYGRFFKTGE
+1295 GKEFKLYGRFSKKGE
-1310 TDFTTYLTLG
+1310 TDFTTYLNLG
-1320 KGMVVLT
+1320 KGMIILT
-1327 MCIDSDGQFYWQY
+1327 MCVGSDGQFYWQY
-1340 DGAIAD
+1340 DGAL
-1346 MKFNATLKPG
+1346 FNIKLNGTLKPG
-1356 TGFQYKAEIG
+1356 NGWQIQTDNIIK
-1366 YPPVIR
+1366 PPIYQT
-1372 PNN
+1372 PMGE

>member
-34 GASISGGSAA
+34 GGGYISSGGTSSAD
-44 TADAH
+44 TH
-49 THPNIDTLNQLDATP
+49 THANLDTLNQLDTTP

-79 EIVRTKVKA
+79 GIVRTKVKA
-88 GFADEAASADH
+88 GFADEATSADH

-125 EASHAATAD
+125 EATHAATAD

-146 LSRQHDDTAEGSVT
+146 LSRQHDDTALGSVT

-173 PDFVSNGFAGS
+173 PDFASNGFEGS

-189 TAEDGKT
+189 TAEDGQT

-204 IRGTLTA
+204 IRGRLTA

-234 VKSVD
+234 VKGVD

-260 QADDYIRCQR
+260 QANDFIRCQR
-270 WTSNGARGYW
+270 WTTSGARGYW

-292 HDNVLAINR
+292 HNNVLAINR

-310 PHAGEVNAYD
+310 PQAGEVNAYD
-320 HVQEVTAQVAQLVTD
+320 HVKDVTAQVAQLVTD
-335 DRTALITADDG
+335 DLTALITADDG
-346 TSLLLADNSNPTIA
+346 TAMILADNSNAPIT
-360 GLMVLPEVGDELVQ
+360 GQMVLPEVGDELVQ

-400 LLSGITSKSFVGC
+400 LLTGITTKSFVGC

-449 LNPDGSFELGQGAI
+449 LNPDGSFSLGRGAI
-463 EYDGKGNVTI
+463 QYNGKGNVTI
-473 GNNVTI
+473 GSNVTI
-479 KWGAQSQTTY
+479 NWGPQSQTTY
-489 KWAVSDNGTSAPN
+489 KWAVSDNGVTAPN
-502 HDWSSTF
+502 SGWDSTF
-509 PTDVAQGQY
+509 PTNIAQGKY

-548 KDGVKGEKGDPG
+548 KDGINGEK
-560 IQGEKGDQGIQ
+560 

-582 QGSQGEKG
+582 QGPIGPQGGKGDQGNQGDKGDKGEKG
-590 DQGDKGDPGSQGEKG
+590 DQGLQ
-605 DKGDPGPIGPR
+605 GPIGPK
-616 GDDGAAYYILAP
+616 GYDGAAYYILAP
-628 VGSISRTKQSP
+628 VGSISRTQQG
-639 TTSPSYSTKTITI
+639 TTSPSYSQRTITV
-652 EAYRTEG
+652 EAYRTQG
-659 LTSKK
+659 LKSTK
-664 FTGGVM
+664 FSGGVM
-670 KWAIYSS
+670 RWAIYSR
-677 DGTTIQ
+677 DGTTKQ

-689 TVTIDYLHA
+689 TVTLEYLHA

-705 FVNEVEVAQKT
+705 YVGDVEVAQKT
-716 IPVVWNGTNGKD
+716 IPVVWNGKDGTN
-728 GKDGADGISLHSNLL
+728 GKDGADGTSLHNNLL
-743 VHTDFAPRAENYA
+743 VHTDFAPKAENYA

-768 INGTLNEGAAV
+768 ISGTLNEGAAV
-779 GNTDMLSASVSTQ
+779 GDTDMLSASVSTQ
-792 TDMFLYDVTKLL
+792 TDMFRYDVTKLIGP
-804 SSQTWYVIGI
+804 STWYVIGI
-814 TMRGTGTAT
+814 TMRGSGIAT

-836 VDGGAKGSPS
+836 VDGKEGGSPS
-846 DASAEF
+846 DASAAF

-867 KSSLSGTKYVLVRLA
+867 MSSLSGTKYVLVRLT
-882 SGSQADISMV
+882 SGAQADISMV
-892 TLGRPYEGGSALTA
+892 TLGRPYGGGSALTA
-906 DGYIKNDAQLIR
+906 DGYIQNDAQLIR

-933 LCTWRSSERDF
+933 LCAWRSSERDF

-961 TLSFYSRGSGS
+961 TLSFYARGSGS
-972 INTYVYDYGGRVLS
+972 LNTYVYDYGGRVLS

-996 GVKETTFDNG
+996 GVNETAFKND
-1006 GSHTWQLTSEWVR
+1006 GSHTWELTAEWVR
-1019 HIYTFRVRTDGS
+1019 HIYTFRVRTDGTYS
-1031 YASPI
+1031 SPI

-1048 FIAINQVKLEMG
+1048 FIAINQVKLEVG
-1060 KTASDWCL
+1060 KNASDWCL

-1131 GLYALDHNILK
+1131 GMYALDHNILK
-1142 VAIDPVHQQYY
+1142 VAIDPVNQQYY

-1168 IYADQGVFNGITTG
+1168 IYADKGVFNGITTG
-1182 MQLNSVTTIDT
+1182 MQLNSVTVINTS
-1193 TNYTDYLE
+1193 NWADYLE
-1201 LRTHDVTGPTTAKN
+1201 LRVKSTSGQGTIKYN
-1215 YTKYAYP
+1215 KYAYP
-1222 IIPNLSTIIYVNSL
+1222 IIPNLSSIIYVNSL
-1236 PETVTVDESTSDT
+1236 PETVTETDGKNKTS
-1249 KIKVTKK
+1249 K
-1256 YRSWQLPP
+1256 YYKYWQLPP
-1264 YGTSDDE
+1264 YGDSDEE

-1286 NNMKDSEEL
+1286 NNMKDSYGL
-1295 GKGFYLYGRFFKTGE
+1295 GKEFKLYGRFSKKGE
-1310 TDFTTYLTLG
+1310 TDFTTYLNLG
-1320 KGMVVLT
+1320 KGMIILT
-1327 MCIDSDGQFYWQY
+1327 MCVGSDGQFYWQY
-1340 DGAIAD
+1340 DGALFNI
-1346 MKFNATLKPG
+1346 KFNGTLKPG
-1356 TGFQYKAEIG
+1356 NGWQISTDVTPRPVFKPEPLAE
-1366 YPPVIR
+1366 
-1372 PNN
+1372 

>member
-6 KTRYVTATPRRAR
+6 TTRYVTATPRRAR

-34 GASISGGSAA
+34 GASISSGGSAPS
-44 TADAH
+44 ADAH
-49 THPNIDTLNQLDATP
+49 THPNLDTLNQLDAAP

-79 EIVRTKVKA
+79 ETVRTKVKA
-88 GFADEAASADH
+88 GFADEATSADH
-99 ATTADHATNADNAD
+99 ATTADD
-113 HATNADN
+113 ATNADN

-125 EASHAATAD
+125 EADHAAEAAHAATAD
-134 DLTQWGTADERY
+134 DLTQWDTADQRY

-204 IRGTLTA
+204 IRGRLTA

-260 QADDYIRCQR
+260 QANDFIRCQR

-320 HVQEVTAQVAQLVTD
+320 HVVQDVPAQVAQLVTD
-335 DRTALITADDG
+335 DLSALITADDG
-346 TSLLLADNSNPTIA
+346 TSMLLADNSNAPIA
-360 GLMVLPEVGDELVQ
+360 GQMVLPEAGDELVQ

-400 LLSGITSKSFVGC
+400 LLTDITSKSFVGC

-443 QTTHYS
+443 RTTHYS
-449 LNPDGSFELGQGAI
+449 LNPDGSFSLGQGAI
-463 EYDGKGNVTI
+463 EYNGKGAVTI

-479 KWGAQSQTTY
+479 KWGPQSQTTY
-489 KWAVSDNGTSAPN
+489 KWAVSDNGTSAPAKG
-502 HDWSSTF
+502 WSSTF
-509 PTDVAQGQY
+509 PTDVAQGKY
-518 IWKRTFYP
+518 IWKRTTYP

-537 VGKDGI
+537 VGKDG
-543 NGVDG
+543 
-548 KDGVKGEKGDPG
+548 VKGAPG
-560 IQGEKGDQGIQ
+560 A
-571 GEKGEKGDKGD
+571 
-582 QGSQGEKG
+582 
-590 DQGDKGDPGSQGEKG
+590 
-605 DKGDPGPIGPR
+605 KGDPGPRGPQ
-616 GDDGAAYYILAP
+616 GDDGAAYYILSP
-628 VGSISRTKQSP
+628 VGSISRTKQSS
-639 TTSPSYSTKTITI
+639 TTSPSYSTKTITV

-659 LTSKK
+659 LISKK
-664 FTGGVM
+664 FTEGKM

-677 DGTTIQ
+677 DGTIVQ
-683 KEGTGD
+683 EGTGD
-689 TVTIDYLHA
+689 TATINYLHA

-743 VHTDFAPRAENYA
+743 VHTDFAPKAENYA

-779 GNTDMLSASVSTQ
+779 GDTDMLSASVSTQ
-792 TDMFLYDVTKLL
+792 TDILQYDVTKLIGP
-804 SSQTWYVIGI
+804 QTWYVIGI

-836 VDGGAKGSPS
+836 VNGKAGGSPS
-846 DASAEF
+846 DTSAAF
-852 ALTSTWRRHYIAFCT
+852 ALTSTWRRHYIAFVT
-867 KSSLSGTKYVLVRLA
+867 KSSLSGTKYVLVRLS
-882 SGSQADISMV
+882 SGAQADISMV
-892 TLGRPYEGGSALTA
+892 TLGRPYGGGSALTA
-906 DGYIKNDAQLIR
+906 DSYIQNDAQLIR

-933 LCTWRSSERDF
+933 LCAWRSSEREF
-944 DFYSQSLGST
+944 DFYSQSLGSI

-961 TLSFYSRGSGS
+961 TLSFYARGSGS

-986 DASADMPMAD
+986 DASADMPLAD
-996 GVKETTFDNG
+996 GVKETAFKND
-1006 GSHTWQLTSEWVR
+1006 GSHTWELTAEWVR
-1019 HIYTFRVRTDGS
+1019 HIYTFRVRPDGS
-1031 YASPI
+1031 YASPL

-1048 FIAINQVKLEMG
+1048 FIAINQVKLEVG

-1080 WMKAFNGY
+1080 WLKAFNGY

-1097 SGNAFFGKKEE
+1097 SGNAFFGRKEIE
-1108 IDNTYTGCFMSSNGL
+1108 DNTYTGCMMSSDGL

-1131 GLYALDHNILK
+1131 GLYALDHNMLK
-1142 VAIDPVHQQYY
+1142 VAIDPVNQQYY
-1153 FKGKVYADEGVFKGT
+1153 FQGKVYADEGIFKGT
-1168 IYADQGVFNGITTG
+1168 VYADQGVFNGITTG
-1182 MQLNSVTTIDT
+1182 MQLNSVTVITES
-1193 TNYTDYLE
+1193 NYTNYLE
-1201 LRTHDVTGPTTAKN
+1201 LRTYDVGGTT
-1215 YTKYAYP
+1215 TKLYRKKAYP
-1222 IIPNLSTIIYVNSL
+1222 IIPNISTIINVNYL
-1236 PETVTVDESTSDT
+1236 PETVTVDESTADT
-1249 KIKVTKK
+1249 KIKVTKD

-1264 YGTSDDE
+1264 YGKSNDE
-1271 IQQALSLVGCKFIIY
+1271 IQQALSLVGCKLIIY
-1286 NNMKDSEEL
+1286 NNVKDSEER
-1295 GKGFYLYGRFFKTGE
+1295 GKSFRLYGRFSKTGE
-1310 TDFTTYLTLG
+1310 TNVTTYLELG
-1320 KGMVVLT
+1320 KGIVILT
-1327 MCIDSDGQFYWQY
+1327 MCVGSDGQFYWQY

-1346 MKFNATLKPG
+1346 MNFNATLKPG
-1356 TGFQYKAEIG
+1356 TGFVYGRLPEYKPLG
-1366 YPPVIR
+1366 
-1372 PNN
+1372 

>member
-6 KTRYVTATPRRAR
+6 TTRYVTATPRRAR

-34 GASISGGSAA
+34 GASISSGGSAPS
-44 TADAH
+44 ADAH
-49 THPNIDTLNQLDATP
+49 THPNLDTLNQLDATP

-79 EIVRTKVKA
+79 ETVRTKVKA

-113 HATNADN
+113 HATE
-120 ADHAT
+120 ADHAA
-125 EASHAATAD
+125 EAAHAATAD

-173 PDFVSNGFAGS
+173 PDFESNGFAGS

-189 TAEDGKT
+189 TAADGKT

-204 IRGTLTA
+204 IRGRLTA

-260 QADDYIRCQR
+260 QANDYIRCQR

-310 PHAGEVNAYD
+310 PQAGEVDAYD
-320 HVQEVTAQVAQLVTD
+320 HAQDVTAQVAQLVTD

-346 TSLLLADNSNPTIA
+346 TSMLLADNSNAPIA
-360 GLMVLPEVGDELVQ
+360 GQMVLPEAGDELVQ

-400 LLSGITSKSFVGC
+400 LLTDITSKSFVGC

-443 QTTHYS
+443 RTTHYS
-449 LNPDGSFELGQGAI
+449 LNPDGSFSLGQGAI
-463 EYDGKGNVTI
+463 EYNGKGDVTI

-479 KWGAQSQTTY
+479 KWGPQSQTTY
-489 KWAVSDNGTSAPN
+489 KWAVSDNGTSAPATG
-502 HDWSSTF
+502 WSSTF
-509 PTDVAQGQY
+509 PTDVAQGKY

-537 VGKDGI
+537 VGKDG
-543 NGVDG
+543 
-548 KDGVKGEKGDPG
+548 VKGA
-560 IQGEKGDQGIQ
+560 
-571 GEKGEKGDKGD
+571 
-582 QGSQGEKG
+582 
-590 DQGDKGDPGSQGEKG
+590 
-605 DKGDPGPIGPR
+605 PGPRGPQ
-616 GDDGAAYYILAP
+616 GDDGAAYYILSP
-628 VGSISRTKQSP
+628 VGSISRTQQG
-639 TTSPSYSTKTITI
+639 TATPSYSQKTITV
-652 EAYRTEG
+652 EAYRTQG
-659 LTSKK
+659 LTSTK
-664 FTGGVM
+664 FTEGKM
-670 KWAIYSS
+670 KWVIYGD
-677 DGTTIQ
+677 DGSGGTKIAQ
-683 KEGTGD
+683 EGTGD
-689 TVTIDYLHA
+689 TATLVATRA

-705 FVNEVEVAQKT
+705 YVSEVEVAQKT
-716 IPVVWNGTNGKD
+716 IPVVWNGKDGTN

-779 GNTDMLSASVSTQ
+779 GDTDMLSASVSAQ
-792 TDMFLYDVTKLL
+792 TDMFKYDVTKLL
-804 SSQTWYVIGI
+804 SPQTWYVIGI
-814 TMRGTGTAT
+814 TMRGSGTAT

-836 VDGGAKGSPS
+836 VDGDAKGSPS

-867 KSSLSGTKYVLVRLA
+867 KSSLSGTKYVLVRLS
-882 SGSQADISMV
+882 SGAQADISMV
-892 TLGRPYEGGSALTA
+892 TLGRPYGGGSALTA
-906 DGYIKNDAQLIR
+906 DGYIQNDAQLIR

-933 LCTWRSSERDF
+933 LCAWRSSEREF
-944 DFYSQSLGST
+944 DFYSQALGST
-954 IMSGQWY
+954 IVSGQWY
-961 TLSFYSRGSGS
+961 TISFYARGSGS
-972 INTYVYDYGGRVLS
+972 LNTYVYDYGGRVLS
-986 DASADMPMAD
+986 DASADMPLAD
-996 GVKETTFDNG
+996 GVKETAFKND
-1006 GSHTWQLTSEWVR
+1006 GSHTWELTSEWVR
-1019 HIYTFRVRTDGS
+1019 HIYTFRVRPDGS
-1031 YASPI
+1031 YASPL

-1048 FIAINQVKLEMG
+1048 FIAINQVKLEVG

-1080 WMKAFNGY
+1080 WMRAFNGY

-1097 SGNAFFGKKEE
+1097 SGNAFFGRKE
-1108 IDNTYTGCFMSSNGL
+1108 IDGTYTGCMMSSNGL

-1131 GLYALDHNILK
+1131 GMYALDHNMLK
-1142 VAIDPVHQQYY
+1142 VAIDPVHEQYY
-1153 FKGKVYADEGVFKGT
+1153 FQGKVYADEGVFKGT

-1182 MQLNSVTTIDT
+1182 MQLNSVTVITES
-1193 TNYTDYLE
+1193 NYTNYLE
-1201 LRTHDVTGPTTAKN
+1201 LRTYETGGTTTVKS

-1222 IIPNLSTIIYVNSL
+1222 IIPNISTVINVNYL
-1236 PETVTVDESTSDT
+1236 PETVTVDESTADT
-1249 KIKVTKK
+1249 NIKVTKN
-1256 YRSWQLPP
+1256 YRCWKLPP
-1264 YGTSDDE
+1264 YGSKDE
-1271 IQQALSLVGCKFIIY
+1271 DIQQALSLIGRRLIIY
-1286 NNMKDSEEL
+1286 NNVGSYEIA
-1295 GKGFYLYGRFFKTGE
+1295 LYGRFFKTGE
-1310 TDFTTYLTLG
+1310 TDFKAMLTLA
-1320 KGMVVLT
+1320 KGLVALT
-1327 MCIDSDGQFYWQY
+1327 MCVGTDGQFYWQY
-1340 DGAIAD
+1340 DGAIAELKVD
-1346 MKFNATLKPG
+1346 KSKFAGTLKPG
-1356 TGFQYKAEIG
+1356 TGFQYKEETY
-1366 YPPVIR
+1366 YPPYKT
-1372 PNN
+1372 

>member
-19 KGNNAEAS
+19 KGNNAEAA

-34 GASISGGSAA
+34 GASISSGSAA

-49 THPNIDTLNQLDATP
+49 THPNLDTLNQLDATP

-79 EIVRTKVKA
+79 ETVRTKVKA
-88 GFADEAASADH
+88 GFADEATSADH

-113 HATNADN
+113 HAT
-120 ADHAT
+120 
-125 EASHAATAD
+125 EASHAAEAAHAATAD
-134 DLTQWGTADERY
+134 DLTQWDTADQRY

-173 PDFVSNGFAGS
+173 PDFESNGFAGS

-189 TAEDGKT
+189 TADDGKT

-204 IRGTLTA
+204 IRGRLTA

-320 HVQEVTAQVAQLVTD
+320 HVQDVSAHVVQLVTD
-335 DRTALITADDG
+335 DLASLITADDG
-346 TSLLLADNSNPTIA
+346 TTELFADDSDATVA
-360 GLMVLPEVGDELVQ
+360 GLMVRPEVGDELVQ

-400 LLSGITSKSFVGC
+400 LLTGITSKSFVGC

-443 QTTHYS
+443 HTTHYS
-449 LNPDGSFELGQGAI
+449 LNPDGSFSLGQGAI
-463 EYDGKGNVTI
+463 EYNGKGDVTI

-479 KWGAQSQTTY
+479 KWGPQSQTTY

-502 HDWSSTF
+502 RDWSSTF
-509 PTDVAQGQY
+509 PTDVAQGKY

-537 VGKDGI
+537 VGKDGV
-543 NGVDG
+543 NGV
-548 KDGVKGEKGDPG
+548 
-560 IQGEKGDQGIQ
+560 
-571 GEKGEKGDKGD
+571 
-582 QGSQGEKG
+582 
-590 DQGDKGDPGSQGEKG
+590 
-605 DKGDPGPIGPR
+605 
-616 GDDGAAYYILAP
+616 DGAAYYILAP
-628 VGSISRTKQSP
+628 VGSISRTQQG
-639 TTSPSYSTKTITI
+639 TATPSYSQKTITV
-652 EAYRTEG
+652 EAYRTQG
-659 LTSKK
+659 LKSTK
-664 FTGGVM
+664 FPGGVM
-670 KWAIYSS
+670 RWAIYSI
-677 DGTTIQ
+677 DGSGNTTKS

-689 TVTIDYLHA
+689 TATFESTRV

-705 FVNEVEVAQKT
+705 YVGNVEVAQKT

-728 GKDGADGISLHSNLL
+728 GKDGADGTSLHSNLL
-743 VHTDFAPRAENYA
+743 VHTDFAPKAENYA

-779 GNTDMLSASVSTQ
+779 GDTDMLSASVSAQ
-792 TDMFLYDVTKLL
+792 TDMFKYDVTKLL
-804 SSQTWYVIGI
+804 SPQTWYVIGI
-814 TMRGTGTAT
+814 TMRGSGTAT

-836 VDGGAKGSPS
+836 VDGKAGGSPS
-846 DASAEF
+846 DTSAAF

-867 KSSLSGTKYVLVRLA
+867 KSISGTKYVLVRLA

-906 DGYIKNDAQLIR
+906 DGYIQNDAQLIR

-933 LCTWRSSERDF
+933 LCAWRSSERDF

-954 IMSGQWY
+954 IVSGQWY
-961 TLSFYSRGSGS
+961 TLSFYARGSGS

-986 DASADMPMAD
+986 DASADMPLAD
-996 GVKETTFDNG
+996 GVKETAFKND
-1006 GSHTWQLTSEWVR
+1006 GSHTWELTSEWVR
-1019 HIYTFRVRTDGS
+1019 HIYTFRVRPDGS
-1031 YASPI
+1031 YASPL

-1048 FIAINQVKLEMG
+1048 FIAINQVKLEVG
-1060 KTASDWCL
+1060 KNASDWCL

-1080 WMKAFNGY
+1080 WLKAFNGY

-1097 SGNAFFGKKEE
+1097 SGNAFFGRKE
-1108 IDNTYTGCFMSSNGL
+1108 IDGTYTGCMMSSNGL

-1131 GLYALDHNILK
+1131 GMYALDHNILK
-1142 VAIDPVHQQYY
+1142 VAIDPVRQQYY

-1295 GKGFYLYGRFFKTGE
+1295 GKGFYLYGRFFKAGE
-1310 TDFTTYLTLG
+1310 TDFKERLTCA

-1327 MCIDSDGQFYWQY
+1327 MSVGTDGQFYWQY
-1340 DGAIAD
+1340 DGIIAD
-1346 MKFNATLKPG
+1346 MNFNATLKPG

-1366 YPPVIR
+1366 YPPIIR

>member
-6 KTRYVTATPRRAR
+6 TTRYVTATPRRAR

-34 GASISGGSAA
+34 GASISSGSAA

-49 THPNIDTLNQLDATP
+49 THPNLDTLNRLDTTP

-79 EIVRTKVKA
+79 ETVRTKVKA
-88 GFADEAASADH
+88 GFADEAASAAK

-113 HATNADN
+113 HATE
-120 ADHAT
+120 ADHAA
-125 EASHAATAD
+125 EAAHAATAD
-134 DLTQWGTADERY
+134 DLTQWGTADQRY

-173 PDFVSNGFAGS
+173 PDFASNGFVGS

-204 IRGTLTA
+204 IRGRLTA

-260 QADDYIRCQR
+260 QANDFIRCQR
-270 WTSNGARGYW
+270 WTTNGARGYW

-310 PHAGEVNAYD
+310 PQAGEVNAYD
-320 HVQEVTAQVAQLVTD
+320 HVQDVSAHVVQLVTD
-335 DRTALITADDG
+335 DLASLITADDG
-346 TSLLLADNSNPTIA
+346 TTELFADDSDPTIA

-374 YGNATDPTRQ
+374 YGNATDTTRQ

-400 LLSGITSKSFVGC
+400 LLTGITSKSFVGC

-449 LNPDGSFELGQGAI
+449 LNPDGSFSLGQGAI
-463 EYDGKGNVTI
+463 EYNGKGTVTI

-479 KWGAQSQTTY
+479 KWGPQSQTTY
-489 KWAVSDNGTSAPN
+489 KWAVSDNGTSAPAKG
-502 HDWSSTF
+502 WSSTF
-509 PTDVAQGQY
+509 PTAVAQGKY

-537 VGKDGI
+537 VGKDGV
-543 NGVDG
+543 NGTPG
-548 KDGVKGEKGDPG
+548 AKGA
-560 IQGEKGDQGIQ
+560 
-571 GEKGEKGDKGD
+571 
-582 QGSQGEKG
+582 
-590 DQGDKGDPGSQGEKG
+590 
-605 DKGDPGPIGPR
+605 PGPIGPR
-616 GDDGAAYYILAP
+616 GPIGPQGPMGPRGPIGP
-628 VGSISRTKQSP
+628 R
-639 TTSPSYSTKTITI
+639 
-652 EAYRTEG
+652 
-659 LTSKK
+659 
-664 FTGGVM
+664 
-670 KWAIYSS
+670 
-677 DGTTIQ
+677 
-683 KEGTGD
+683 GD
-689 TVTIDYLHA
+689 
-698 TRIEFKL
+698 
-705 FVNEVEVAQKT
+705 
-716 IPVVWNGTNGKD
+716 
-728 GKDGADGISLHSNLL
+728 DGADGISLHSNLL

-779 GNTDMLSASVSTQ
+779 GDTDMLSASVSAQ
-792 TDMFLYDVTKLL
+792 TDIFQYDVTKLIGP
-804 SSQTWYVIGI
+804 STWYVIGI
-814 TMRGTGTAT
+814 TMRGSGTAT

-836 VDGGAKGSPS
+836 VDGDAKGSPN
-846 DASAEF
+846 DASAAF

-867 KSSLSGTKYVLVRLA
+867 KSSLSGTKYVLVRLS
-882 SGSQADISMV
+882 SGAQADISMV
-892 TLGRPYEGGSALTA
+892 TLGRPYGGGSALTA
-906 DGYIKNDAQLIR
+906 DSYIQNDAQLIR

-933 LCTWRSSERDF
+933 LCAWRSSEREF

-954 IMSGQWY
+954 IISGQWY
-961 TLSFYSRGSGS
+961 TLSFYARGSGS

-996 GVKETTFDNG
+996 GVKETAFKND
-1006 GSHTWQLTSEWVR
+1006 GSHTWELTSEWVR
-1019 HIYTFRVRTDGS
+1019 HIYTFRVRADGS
-1031 YASPI
+1031 YSSPL

-1048 FIAINQVKLEMG
+1048 FIAINQVKLELG
-1060 KTASDWCL
+1060 KNASDWCL

-1080 WMKAFNGY
+1080 WMKSFNGY
-1088 TMSGDNYIA
+1088 TMIGDNYIA
-1097 SGNAFFGKKEE
+1097 SGNAFFGRKE
-1108 IDNTYTGCFMSSNGL
+1108 IDGTYTGCMMSSNGL

-1131 GLYALDHNILK
+1131 GMYALDHNMLK
-1142 VAIDPVHQQYY
+1142 VAIDPVNQQYY
-1153 FKGKVYADEGVFKGT
+1153 FKGT

-1182 MQLNSVTTIDT
+1182 MQLNSVTVITES
-1193 TNYTDYLE
+1193 NYTNYLE
-1201 LRTHDVTGPTTAKN
+1201 LRTYDTGGATTVKS

-1222 IIPNLSTIIYVNSL
+1222 IIPNISTVINVNYL
-1236 PETVTVDESTSDT
+1236 PETVTVDESTADT
-1249 KIKVTKK
+1249 KIKVTKN
-1256 YRSWQLPP
+1256 YRCWKLPP
-1264 YGTSDDE
+1264 YGSKDE
-1271 IQQALSLVGCKFIIY
+1271 DIQQALSLIGRRLIIY
-1286 NNMKDSEEL
+1286 NNVGSYEIA
-1295 GKGFYLYGRFFKTGE
+1295 LYGRFFKTGE
-1310 TDFTTYLTLG
+1310 TDFKAKLTLA
-1320 KGMVVLT
+1320 KGLVALT
-1327 MCIDSDGQFYWQY
+1327 MCVGTDGQFYWQY
-1340 DGAIAD
+1340 DGAIAELKVD
-1346 MKFNATLKPG
+1346 EFKFAGTLKPG
-1356 TGFQYKAEIG
+1356 TGFLKAEIA
-1366 YPPVIR
+1366 PPLIR

>member
-6 KTRYVTATPRRAR
+6 TTRYVTATPRRAR

-27 ATSSGGG
+27 ATSSSGG
-34 GASISGGSAA
+34 GASISSGGS
-44 TADAH
+44 TPSADAH
-49 THPNIDTLNQLDATP
+49 THPNLDTLNRLDTTP

-79 EIVRTKVKA
+79 ETVRTKVKA
-88 GFADEAASADH
+88 GFADEATSADH
-99 ATTADHATNADNAD
+99 ATTADDATNANNAAHAAEAD
-113 HATNADN
+113 HAA
-120 ADHAT
+120 
-125 EASHAATAD
+125 EAAHAATAD
-134 DLTQWGTADERY
+134 DLTQWDTADQRY

-173 PDFVSNGFAGS
+173 PDFASNGFAGS

-189 TAEDGKT
+189 TAADGKT
-196 YVEADNLR
+196 YIEADNLR
-204 IRGTLTA
+204 IRGRLTA

-239 GDATNYY
+239 RDATNYY

-260 QADDYIRCQR
+260 QANDFIRCQR

-320 HVQEVTAQVAQLVTD
+320 HAQEVTAQVAQLVTD

-400 LLSGITSKSFVGC
+400 LLTGITSKSFVGC

-449 LNPDGSFELGQGAI
+449 LNPDGSFSLGQGAI
-463 EYDGKGNVTI
+463 EYNGKGDVTI

-479 KWGAQSQTTY
+479 KWGPQSQTTY
-489 KWAVSDNGTSAPN
+489 KWAVSDNGTSAPAKG
-502 HDWSSTF
+502 WSSTF
-509 PTDVAQGQY
+509 PTDVAQGKY
-518 IWKRTFYP
+518 IWKRTTYP

-537 VGKDGI
+537 VGKDGV
-543 NGVDG
+543 NGT
-548 KDGVKGEKGDPG
+548 PG
-560 IQGEKGDQGIQ
+560 A
-571 GEKGEKGDKGD
+571 
-582 QGSQGEKG
+582 
-590 DQGDKGDPGSQGEKG
+590 
-605 DKGDPGPIGPR
+605 KGDPGPRGPQ
-616 GDDGAAYYILAP
+616 GDDGAAYYILSP

-639 TTSPSYSTKTITI
+639 TTSPSYSTTTITV

-659 LTSKK
+659 LTSTK
-664 FTGGVM
+664 FTEGKM
-670 KWAIYSS
+670 KWAIYGS
-677 DGTTIQ
+677 DGTIAQ
-683 KEGTGD
+683 EGTGD
-689 TVTIDYLHA
+689 TATINYLHA

-779 GNTDMLSASVSTQ
+779 GDTDMLSASVSTL
-792 TDMFLYDVTKLL
+792 TDIFQYDVTKLL
-804 SSQTWYVIGI
+804 SPQTWYVIGI

-836 VDGGAKGSPS
+836 VDGKAGGSPS
-846 DASAEF
+846 DTSAEF

-867 KSSLSGTKYVLVRLA
+867 KSSLNGTKYVLVRLS
-882 SGSQADISMV
+882 SGAQADISMV
-892 TLGRPYEGGSALTA
+892 TLGRPYGGGSALTA
-906 DGYIKNDAQLIR
+906 DGYIQNDAQLIR

-933 LCTWRSSERDF
+933 LCVWRSSEREF

-954 IMSGQWY
+954 IISGQWY
-961 TLSFYSRGSGS
+961 TLSFYARGSGS

-986 DASADMPMAD
+986 DASADMPLAD
-996 GVKETTFDNG
+996 GVKETAFKND
-1006 GSHTWQLTSEWVR
+1006 GSHTWELTAEWVR
-1019 HIYTFRVRTDGS
+1019 HIYTFRVRPDGT
-1031 YASPI
+1031 YASPL

-1048 FIAINQVKLEMG
+1048 FIAINQVKLELG
-1060 KTASDWCL
+1060 KNASDWCL

-1080 WMKAFNGY
+1080 WMKSFNGY
-1088 TMSGDNYIA
+1088 TMIGDNYIA
-1097 SGNAFFGKKEE
+1097 SGNAFFGRKE
-1108 IDNTYTGCFMSSNGL
+1108 IDGTYTGCMMSSNGL

-1131 GLYALDHNILK
+1131 GLYALDHNMLQ
-1142 VAIDPVHQQYY
+1142 VVIDPVHQQYY
-1153 FKGKVYADEGVFKGT
+1153 FKGKVYADEGIFKGT
-1168 IYADQGVFNGITTG
+1168 VYADQGVFNGITTG
-1182 MQLNSVTTIDT
+1182 MQLNSVTVITES
-1193 TNYTDYLE
+1193 NYTNYLE
-1201 LRTHDVTGPTTAKN
+1201 LRTHDVTGLGSKH

-1222 IIPNLSTIIYVNSL
+1222 IIPNISTVINVNSL
-1236 PETVTVDESTSDT
+1236 PETVTVDESTADT
-1249 KIKVTKK
+1249 KIKVTKD
-1256 YRSWQLPP
+1256 YRRWVLPP
-1264 YGTSDDE
+1264 YGSTDE
-1271 IQQALSLVGCKFIIY
+1271 NIQQALSLVGCKFIIY

-1295 GKGFYLYGRFFKTGE
+1295 GKGFYLYGRFFKTGG
-1310 TDFTTYLTLG
+1310 TDFKTSLTLD
-1320 KGMVVLT
+1320 KGLVILT
-1327 MCIDSDGQFYWQY
+1327 MCVGSDGQFYWQY

-1346 MKFNATLKPG
+1346 MNFNATLKPG
-1356 TGFQYKAEIG
+1356 TGFVYERLPPEIKPLG
-1366 YPPVIR
+1366 
-1372 PNN
+1372 